1 MDKKQSL
8 AFLLSAM
15 MVATPFSAFAAEDG
29 TAPADAD
36 ASAKAATEQSVE
48 NNQAKGED
56 SVQEDAQLDE
66 NELPIVPIEPGEG
79 TGEEKKDETPA
90 SNAWEATDFTYGE
103 WVIDSN
109 AMLCPSN
116 DTEAYLKTTIWVV
129 TGLSDSGKAK
139 LENNKDLVIPAK
151 DPDGKKVQG
160 VGKDAFKKMGLTS
173 VQFPENVKTANDT
186 NWDSNVKERGDFFIG
201 NLAFQS
207 NDLKEVTLPEGV
219 FYVAPNGFSKNPNLK
234 EVTFPSTIKLIG
246 NSAFAACAIDTLN
259 FPETTDFPLAID
271 NIAFFTNKIKS
282 VWLPDKT
289 EKVTNMAFRNN
300 TGVENGIVHL
310 YIPKTKGSYVDNNA
324 YQKPFVGDA
333 IPTEA
338 WAEKPW
344 CTAHFTFDGTT
355 ITGLSESGKIKI
367 QNDTNLVLPD
377 QTEAGEDVT
386 AIGNGTYGVGTFGY
400 TTADGTVYAPDSVK
414 LPAKLESIGNF
425 AFSAVV
431 DTKTSEVKHG
441 VKAVEFPETLKTI
454 GNTAFQ
460 NAPLTEVSIPDS
472 VTSVG
477 SGAFT
482 NTEQA
487 TTHIEK
493 VKLSKGM
500 TTIPNSMFTNQKI
513 KNVEIPEGIKS
524 IGSRAFAGNYV
535 ETLKISGTVEEI
547 DDYAFWNNQMKE
559 LEIPGNVKIIGKYAF
574 QRTQEYI
581 KATINKVV
589 LHEGLESIGK
599 KAFYQTL
606 TSECKSIDL
615 PTTVNVLDAAAFE
628 GNAKVTLTSLVEDQV
643 NATGDYTKVA
653 AAGAGH
659 EIVLV
664 HKVTFDAGE
673 GKADAETARADKD
686 GKLAELPTAARDG
699 YIFKGWFTA
708 AEGGDAVTADTV
720 FDKDTTVFAHWKA
733 YSVVTFDA
741 GEGKSDAETARA
753 DKDGKLAEL
762 PTAARDGYTF
772 EGWFTAAEGGEA
784 VTADTVFDKDTT
796 VFAHWKAYSVV
807 TFDAGEGKSDAETA
821 RADKDGKLAE
831 LPNAARDGYIFEG
844 WFTAAEGG
852 DAVTADTVFDK
863 DTTVFAHWKKN
874 IVSATPSVKLSTST
888 YTYNGKVKTPG
899 VKVSVNGTVLTK
911 DNYSVSYG
919 KGRKNVGK
927 YTVKVTLKNDYA
939 GSKTVSFKINPPKS
953 AVKKLKKGKKSF
965 TVYVKK
971 QSKQTSGYQVQ
982 YSTSKKFKSPKAKNL
997 TSYKKTTLKVKKL
1010 KKHKKYYVR
1019 VRTYK
1024 KVGKTKYYSGWSSA
1038 KSVKTK

>member
-48 NNQAKGED
+48 NNQAKGKA

-66 NELPIVPIEPGEG
+66 NELPIVPGEG
-79 TGEEKKDETPA
+79 TGEEKKDEPPA

-103 WVIDSN
+103 WVIGGTDKI
-109 AMLCPSN
+109 CPSN
-116 DTEAYLKTTIWVV
+116 DTEAYLKTTVWVV

-160 VGKDAFKKMGLTS
+160 VGESAFKSMGIKS
-173 VQFPENVKTANDT
+173 VKFPENVKTANDT

-201 NLAFQS
+201 GLAFQS
-207 NDLKEVTLPEGV
+207 NNLEEVTLPEGV
-219 FYVAPNGFSKNPNLK
+219 FYLARQAFAKNANLK
-234 EVTFPSTIKLIG
+234 KVTFPSTIKMLASG
-246 NSAFAACAIDTLN
+246 AFGSCAIESLN
-259 FPETTDFPLAID
+259 FPETTDFPLVID
-271 NIAFFTNKIKS
+271 NGAFMVNKIKS

-289 EKVTNMAFRNN
+289 EKVSKQAFMKN
-300 TGVENGIVHL
+300 TGMENGTVHL
-310 YIPKTKGSYVDNNA
+310 YIPTTKGSYVDNNA
-324 YQKPFVGDA
+324 YQQPFVGDA
-333 IPTEA
+333 IPAEA

-344 CTAHFTFDGTT
+344 GTAHFAFDGTT

-377 QTEAGEDVT
+377 QNAAGEDVT
-386 AIGNGTYGVGTFGY
+386 AIGNGTNGVGTFGY
-400 TTADGTVYAPDSVK
+400 KEADGTVYAPDSVK

-441 VKAVEFPETLKTI
+441 VKEVEFPETLKTI

-460 NAPLTEVSIPDS
+460 NAPLTEVSLPDS

-482 NTEQA
+482 NTEKA

-500 TTIPNSMFTNQKI
+500 TAIPAGIFTNQKV
-513 KNVEIPEGIKS
+513 KNVEIPEGIKT
-524 IGSRAFAGNYV
+524 IGKRAFAGNRV
-535 ETLKISGTVEEI
+535 ETLKLSGTVEKI
-547 DDYAFWNNQMKE
+547 DEYAFWNNQIKE
-559 LEIPGNVKIIGKYAF
+559 LEIPGNVKTIGRYAF
-574 QRTQEYI
+574 QRTQDSI
-581 KATINKVV
+581 KASINKVV

-599 KAFYQTL
+599 QAFYQTL

-615 PTTVNVLDAAAFE
+615 PTTVKVLDAAAFE
-628 GNAKVTLTSLVEDQV
+628 GNAKVTLISLVEDQV
-643 NATGDYTKVA
+643 NAVGDYAKVVA
-653 AAGAGH
+653 KGTAH
-659 EIVLV
+659 EIVLI

-673 GKADAETARADKD
+673 GKADAETARTDKD
-686 GKLAELPTAARDG
+686 GKLAELP
-699 YIFKGWFTA
+699 
-708 AEGGDAVTADTV
+708 DAV
-720 FDKDTTVFAHWKA
+720 
-733 YSVVTFDA
+733 
-741 GEGKSDAETARA
+741 
-753 DKDGKLAEL
+753 
-762 PTAARDGYTF
+762 RDGYTF
-772 EGWFTAAEGGEA
+772 EGWFTAAEGGVA
-784 VTADTVFDKDTT
+784 VTADTVFDKD
-796 VFAHWKAYSVV
+796 
-807 TFDAGEGKSDAETA
+807 
-821 RADKDGKLAE
+821 
-831 LPNAARDGYIFEG
+831 I
-844 WFTAAEGG
+844 
-852 DAVTADTVFDK
+852 
-863 DTTVFAHWKKN
+863 TVFAHWKKN
-874 IVSATPSVKLSTST
+874 VVSATPSVKLSTST
-888 YTYNGKVKTPG
+888 YTYNEKVKTPG

-982 YSTSKKFKSPKAKNL
+982 YSTSKKFKSPKTKSL
-997 TSYKKTTLKVKKL
+997 TSYKKTSLKVKKL

-1024 KVGKTKYYSGWSSA
+1024 KVGKTKYYSSWSSA

>member
-1 MDKKQSL
+1 MNHERRITMDKKQSL

-48 NNQAKGED
+48 NNQAKGKA

-66 NELPIVPIEPGEG
+66 NELPIVPGEG

-103 WVIDSN
+103 WAIGENDKI
-109 AMLCPSN
+109 CPSN
-116 DTEAYLKTTIWVV
+116 DSKAYLKTTVWVV

-139 LENNKDLVIPAK
+139 LENNKDLVIPEK

-186 NWDSNVKERGDFFIG
+186 NWDSSVKKRGDFFIG
-201 NLAFQS
+201 NLAFQG

-219 FYVAPNGFSKNPNLK
+219 FYVAMNGFSRNPNLK
-234 EVTFPSTIKLIG
+234 EVTFPSTIKLIA
-246 NSAFAACAIDTLN
+246 NSAFAACAIEKLN
-259 FPETTDFPLAID
+259 FSENTDFPLAID
-271 NIAFFTNKIKS
+271 NIAFFKNKIKS

-289 EKVTNMAFRNN
+289 EKVTNMAFRDN

-333 IPTEA
+333 IPAEA

-344 CTAHFTFDGTT
+344 GTAHFIFDGTT

-377 QTEAGEDVT
+377 QNASGEDVT
-386 AIGNGTYGVGTFGY
+386 AIGNGTNGVGTFGY
-400 TTADGTVYAPDSVK
+400 KAADGTVYAPDSVK

-441 VKAVEFPETLKTI
+441 VKAVVFPETLKTI

-460 NAPLTEVSIPDS
+460 NAPLTEVSLPDS

-477 SGAFT
+477 GGAFT
-482 NTEQA
+482 NTEKA

-500 TTIPNSMFTNQKI
+500 TAIPMSMFTNQKI

-524 IGSRAFAGNYV
+524 IGKNAFAGNYV
-535 ETLKISGTVEEI
+535 ETLKISGAVESI
-547 DDYAFWNNQMKE
+547 GDSAFLNNQMKE
-559 LEIPGNVKIIGKYAF
+559 LEIPGNVKTIGRYAF
-574 QRTQEYI
+574 KRSQESI
-581 KATINKVV
+581 KASIDKVI

-599 KAFYQTL
+599 QAFGQTL

-615 PTTVNVLDAAAFE
+615 PTTVKVLDAAAFE

-643 NATGDYTKVA
+643 NAKGNYTKVVPQGKA
-653 AAGAGH
+653 H

-673 GKADAETARADKD
+673 GKTDAETAR
-686 GKLAELPTAARDG
+686 T
-699 YIFKGWFTA
+699 
-708 AEGGDAVTADTV
+708 
-720 FDKDTTVFAHWKA
+720 
-733 YSVVTFDA
+733 
-741 GEGKSDAETARA
+741 
-753 DKDGKLAEL
+753 
-762 PTAARDGYTF
+762 
-772 EGWFTAAEGGEA
+772 
-784 VTADTVFDKDTT
+784 
-796 VFAHWKAYSVV
+796 
-807 TFDAGEGKSDAETA
+807 
-821 RADKDGKLAE
+821 DKDGKLAE
-831 LPNAARDGYIFEG
+831 LPNAARDGYTFEG

-939 GSKTVSFKINPPKS
+939 GSKTVSFKINPPKA

-982 YSTSKKFKSPKAKNL
+982 YSTSKKFKSPKTKSL
-997 TSYKKTTLKVKKL
+997 TSYKKTSLKVKKL

-1024 KVGKTKYYSGWSSA
+1024 KVGKAKYYSSWSSA

>member
-48 NNQAKGED
+48 NNQAKGKA

-66 NELPIVPIEPGEG
+66 NELPIVPGEG
-79 TGEEKKDETPA
+79 TGEEKKDEPPA

-103 WVIDSN
+103 WVIGGTDKI
-109 AMLCPSN
+109 CPSN
-116 DTEAYLKTTIWVV
+116 DTEAYLKTTVWVV

-160 VGKDAFKKMGLTS
+160 VGKEAFKKMGLTS

-186 NWDSNVKERGDFFIG
+186 NWDSSVKERGDFFIG
-201 NLAFQS
+201 NLAFQG
-207 NDLKEVTLPEGV
+207 NNLKEVTLPEGV
-219 FYVAPNGFSKNPNLK
+219 FYVATNGFSRNPNLK

-246 NSAFAACAIDTLN
+246 NSAFAACAIEKLN
-259 FPETTDFPLAID
+259 FSENTDFPLAID
-271 NIAFFTNKIKS
+271 NIAFFNNKIKS

-289 EKVTNMAFRNN
+289 EKVTNMAFRSN

-310 YIPKTKGSYVDNNA
+310 YIPKTKGNYVDNNA

-333 IPTEA
+333 IPAEA

-344 CTAHFTFDGTT
+344 GTAHFTFDGTT

-377 QTEAGEDVT
+377 QNAAGEDVT
-386 AIGNGTYGVGTFGY
+386 AIGDGTNGVGTFGY
-400 TTADGTVYAPDSVK
+400 KAADGTVYAPDSVK

-441 VKAVEFPETLKTI
+441 VKAVVFPETLKTI

-460 NAPLTEVSIPDS
+460 NAPLTEVSLPDS

-482 NTEQA
+482 NTEKA

-500 TTIPNSMFTNQKI
+500 TAIPAGMFTNQKV
-513 KNVEIPEGIKS
+513 KNVEIPEGIKT
-524 IGSRAFAGNYV
+524 IGKRAFAGNRV
-535 ETLKISGTVEEI
+535 ETLKLSGTVEKI
-547 DDYAFWNNQMKE
+547 DEYAFWNNQIKE
-559 LEIPGNVKIIGKYAF
+559 LEIPGNVKTIGRYAF
-574 QRTQEYI
+574 QRTQDSI
-581 KATINKVV
+581 KASINKVV

-599 KAFYQTL
+599 QAFYQTL

-615 PTTVNVLDAAAFE
+615 PTTVKVLDAAAFE
-628 GNAKVTLTSLVEDQV
+628 GNAKVTLISLVEDQV
-643 NATGDYTKVA
+643 NAKGDYTKVVA
-653 AAGAGH
+653 KGTAH

-673 GKADAETARADKD
+673 GKADAETARTDKD
-686 GKLAELPTAARDG
+686 GKLAELPG
-699 YIFKGWFTA
+699 
-708 AEGGDAVTADTV
+708 
-720 FDKDTTVFAHWKA
+720 
-733 YSVVTFDA
+733 
-741 GEGKSDAETARA
+741 
-753 DKDGKLAEL
+753 
-762 PTAARDGYTF
+762 AARDGYT
-772 EGWFTAAEGGEA
+772 
-784 VTADTVFDKDTT
+784 
-796 VFAHWKAYSVV
+796 
-807 TFDAGEGKSDAETA
+807 
-821 RADKDGKLAE
+821 
-831 LPNAARDGYIFEG
+831 FEG

-874 IVSATPSVKLSTST
+874 VVSATPSVKLSTSA

-982 YSTSKKFKSPKAKNL
+982 YSTSKKFKSPKTKSL
-997 TSYKKTTLKVKKL
+997 TSYKKTSLKVKKL

-1024 KVGKTKYYSGWSSA
+1024 KVGKAKYYSSWSSA

>member
-36 ASAKAATEQSVE
+36 ASSAKAATEQSVE
-48 NNQAKGED
+48 NNQAKGKA

-66 NELPIVPIEPGEG
+66 NELPIVPGEG
-79 TGEEKKDETPA
+79 TGEEKKDEPPA

-103 WVIDSN
+103 WTIGNND
-109 AMLCPSN
+109 MLCPSN
-116 DTEAYLKTTIWVV
+116 DTEAYLKTTVWVV

-160 VGKDAFKKMGLTS
+160 VGESAFKSMGIKS
-173 VQFPENVKTANDT
+173 VKFPENVKTANDT

-201 NLAFQS
+201 GLAFQS
-207 NDLKEVTLPEGV
+207 NNLEEVTLPEGV
-219 FYVAPNGFSKNPNLK
+219 FYLARQAFAKNANLK
-234 EVTFPSTIKLIG
+234 KVTFPSTIKMLASG
-246 NSAFAACAIDTLN
+246 AFGSCAIESLN
-259 FPETTDFPLAID
+259 FPETTDFPLVID
-271 NIAFFTNKIKS
+271 NGAFMVNKIKS

-289 EKVTNMAFRNN
+289 EKVSKQAFVKN
-300 TGVENGIVHL
+300 TGMENGTVYL
-310 YIPKTKGSYVDNNA
+310 YIPKTKGSYVDSNA
-324 YQKPFVGDA
+324 TQKPFVGDA
-333 IPTEA
+333 IPAEA

-344 CTAHFTFDGTT
+344 GTAHFIFDGTT

-377 QTEAGEDVT
+377 QNAAGEDIT
-386 AIGNGTYGVGTFGY
+386 AIGKGTVGVGTFGY
-400 TTADGTVYAPDSVK
+400 KTADGTVYAPDSVK

-441 VKAVEFPETLKTI
+441 VKEVEFPETLKTI
-454 GNTAFQ
+454 GDTAFQ
-460 NAPLTEVSIPDS
+460 NAPLTEVSLPDS

-477 SGAFT
+477 NGAFT
-482 NTEQA
+482 NTEKA

-500 TTIPNSMFTNQKI
+500 TAIPASMFTNQKI
-513 KNVEIPEGIKS
+513 KNVEIPEGIKT
-524 IGSRAFAGNYV
+524 IGSRAFAGNRV
-535 ETLKISGTVEEI
+535 ETLKISDTVEKI

-559 LEIPGNVKIIGKYAF
+559 LEIPGNVKTIGKYAF
-574 QRTQEYI
+574 QRTQDSI
-581 KATINKVV
+581 KASIDKVV

-615 PTTVNVLDAAAFE
+615 PTTVKVLDAAAFE
-628 GNAKVTLTSLVEDQV
+628 GNAKVTLISLVEDQV
-643 NATGDYTKVA
+643 NAVGDYAKVVA
-653 AAGAGH
+653 KGTAH

-664 HKVTFDAGE
+664 HKVTFNAGE
-673 GKADAETARADKD
+673 GKADAETAR
-686 GKLAELPTAARDG
+686 T
-699 YIFKGWFTA
+699 
-708 AEGGDAVTADTV
+708 
-720 FDKDTTVFAHWKA
+720 
-733 YSVVTFDA
+733 
-741 GEGKSDAETARA
+741 
-753 DKDGKLAEL
+753 
-762 PTAARDGYTF
+762 
-772 EGWFTAAEGGEA
+772 
-784 VTADTVFDKDTT
+784 
-796 VFAHWKAYSVV
+796 
-807 TFDAGEGKSDAETA
+807 
-821 RADKDGKLAE
+821 DKDGKLAE
-831 LPNAARDGYIFEG
+831 LPNAARDGYTFEG

-874 IVSATPSVKLSTST
+874 VVSATPSVKLSTSA

-939 GSKTVSFKINPPKS
+939 GSKTVSFKINPKGTFI
-953 AVKKLKKGKKSF
+953 KHLKKGVRAFKP
-965 TVYVKK
+965 TWKK
-971 QSKQTSGYQVQ
+971 QTRQISGYQVQ
-982 YSTSKKFKSPKAKNL
+982 YSTKKNFKSAKIKAVSSKKKSTWVIKKKA
-997 TSYKKTTLKVKKL
+997 
-1010 KKHKKYYVR
+1010 HKRYYVR
-1019 VRTYK
+1019 IRTYK
-1024 KVGKTKYYSGWSSA
+1024 KVGKAKYYSSWSSA

>member
-29 TAPADAD
+29 GAPADAD

-48 NNQAKGED
+48 NNQEKGKA

-66 NELPIVPIEPGEG
+66 NELPIVSGEG

-90 SNAWEATDFTYGE
+90 SNAWEAADFTYGE
-103 WVIDSN
+103 WAIDKN
-109 AMLCPSN
+109 DMLCPSN
-116 DTEAYLKTTIWVV
+116 DNEAYLKTTVWVV

-151 DPDGKKVQG
+151 DSDGKKVQG
-160 VGKDAFKKMGLTS
+160 VGKEAFKKMGLTS

-186 NWDSNVKERGDFFIG
+186 NWDSSVKERGDFFIG
-201 NLAFQS
+201 NLAFQG
-207 NDLKEVTLPEGV
+207 NNLKEVTLPEGV
-219 FYVAPNGFSKNPNLK
+219 FYVATNGFSRNPNLK

-246 NSAFAACAIDTLN
+246 NSAFAACAIEKLN
-259 FPETTDFPLAID
+259 FSENTDFPLAID
-271 NIAFFTNKIKS
+271 NIAFFNNKIKS

-289 EKVTNMAFRNN
+289 EKVTNMAFRSN

-310 YIPKTKGSYVDNNA
+310 YIPKTKGNYVDNNA

-333 IPTEA
+333 IPAEA

-344 CTAHFTFDGTT
+344 GTAHLTFDGTT

-377 QTEAGEDVT
+377 QNAAGEDVT
-386 AIGNGTYGVGTFGY
+386 AIGDGTNGVGTFGY
-400 TTADGTVYAPDSVK
+400 KAADGTVYAPDSVK

-441 VKAVEFPETLKTI
+441 VKAVVFPETLKTI

-460 NAPLTEVSIPDS
+460 NAPLTEVSLPDS

-482 NTEQA
+482 NTEKA

-500 TTIPNSMFTNQKI
+500 TAIPAGMFTNQKV
-513 KNVEIPEGIKS
+513 KNVEIPEGIKT
-524 IGSRAFAGNYV
+524 IGKRAFAGNRV
-535 ETLKISGTVEEI
+535 ETLKLSGTVEKI
-547 DDYAFWNNQMKE
+547 DEYAFWNNQIKE
-559 LEIPGNVKIIGKYAF
+559 LEIPGNVKTIGRYAF
-574 QRTQEYI
+574 QRTQDSI
-581 KATINKVV
+581 KASINKVV

-599 KAFYQTL
+599 QAFYQTL

-615 PTTVNVLDAAAFE
+615 PTTVKVLDAAAFE
-628 GNAKVTLTSLVEDQV
+628 GNAKVTLISLVEDQV
-643 NATGDYTKVA
+643 NAVGDYAKVVA
-653 AAGAGH
+653 KGTAH
-659 EIVLV
+659 EIVLI

-673 GKADAETARADKD
+673 GKADAETARTDKD
-686 GKLAELPTAARDG
+686 GKLAELPG
-699 YIFKGWFTA
+699 
-708 AEGGDAVTADTV
+708 AV
-720 FDKDTTVFAHWKA
+720 
-733 YSVVTFDA
+733 
-741 GEGKSDAETARA
+741 
-753 DKDGKLAEL
+753 
-762 PTAARDGYTF
+762 RDGYT
-772 EGWFTAAEGGEA
+772 
-784 VTADTVFDKDTT
+784 
-796 VFAHWKAYSVV
+796 
-807 TFDAGEGKSDAETA
+807 
-821 RADKDGKLAE
+821 
-831 LPNAARDGYIFEG
+831 FEG

-874 IVSATPSVKLSTST
+874 VVSATPSVKLSTSA

-899 VKVSVNGTVLTK
+899 IKVSVNGTVLTK

-982 YSTSKKFKSPKAKNL
+982 YSTSKKFKSPKTKSL
-997 TSYKKTTLKVKKL
+997 TSYKKTSLKVKKL

-1024 KVGKTKYYSGWSSA
+1024 KVGKAKYYSSWSSA

>member
-48 NNQAKGED
+48 NNQAKGKA

-66 NELPIVPIEPGEG
+66 NELPIVPGEG
-79 TGEEKKDETPA
+79 TGEEKKDEPPA

-103 WVIDSN
+103 WAIDKN
-109 AMLCPSN
+109 DMLCPSN
-116 DTEAYLKTTIWVV
+116 DSEAYLKTAVWVV

-151 DPDGKKVQG
+151 DSDGKKVQG
-160 VGKDAFKKMGLTS
+160 VGKEAFKKMGLTS
-173 VQFPENVKTANDT
+173 VQFPENVKTDNDT
-186 NWDSNVKERGDFFIG
+186 NWDSSVKERGDFFIG
-201 NLAFQS
+201 NLAFQG
-207 NDLKEVTLPEGV
+207 NNLKEVTLPEGV
-219 FYVAPNGFSKNPNLK
+219 FYVATNGFSRNPNLK

-246 NSAFAACAIDTLN
+246 NSAFAVCAIEKLN
-259 FPETTDFPLAID
+259 FSENTDFPLAID
-271 NIAFFTNKIKS
+271 NIAFFNNKIKS

-289 EKVTNMAFRNN
+289 EKVTNMAFRSN

-310 YIPKTKGSYVDNNA
+310 YIPKTKGNYVDNNA

-333 IPTEA
+333 IPAEA

-344 CTAHFTFDGTT
+344 GTAHFIFDGTT

-377 QTEAGEDVT
+377 QNAAGEDVT
-386 AIGNGTYGVGTFGY
+386 AIGNGTNGVGTFGY
-400 TTADGTVYAPDSVK
+400 KAADGTVYAPDSVK

-441 VKAVEFPETLKTI
+441 VKAVVFPETLKTI

-460 NAPLTEVSIPDS
+460 NAPLTEVSLPDS

-482 NTEQA
+482 NTEKA

-500 TTIPNSMFTNQKI
+500 TAIPAGMFTNQKV
-513 KNVEIPEGIKS
+513 KNVEIPEGIKT
-524 IGSRAFAGNYV
+524 IGKRAFAGNRV
-535 ETLKISGTVEEI
+535 ETLKLSGTVEKI
-547 DDYAFWNNQMKE
+547 DEYAFWNNQIKE
-559 LEIPGNVKIIGKYAF
+559 LEIPGNVKTIGRYAF
-574 QRTQEYI
+574 QRTQDSI
-581 KATINKVV
+581 KASINKVV

-599 KAFYQTL
+599 QAFYQTL

-615 PTTVNVLDAAAFE
+615 PTTVKVLDAAAFE
-628 GNAKVTLTSLVEDQV
+628 GNAKVTLISLVEDQV
-643 NATGDYTKVA
+643 NAVGDYAKVVA
-653 AAGAGH
+653 KGTAH
-659 EIVLV
+659 EIVLI

-673 GKADAETARADKD
+673 GKADAETARTDKD
-686 GKLAELPTAARDG
+686 GKLAELPG
-699 YIFKGWFTA
+699 
-708 AEGGDAVTADTV
+708 
-720 FDKDTTVFAHWKA
+720 
-733 YSVVTFDA
+733 
-741 GEGKSDAETARA
+741 
-753 DKDGKLAEL
+753 
-762 PTAARDGYTF
+762 AARDGYT
-772 EGWFTAAEGGEA
+772 
-784 VTADTVFDKDTT
+784 
-796 VFAHWKAYSVV
+796 
-807 TFDAGEGKSDAETA
+807 
-821 RADKDGKLAE
+821 
-831 LPNAARDGYIFEG
+831 FEG

-874 IVSATPSVKLSTST
+874 VVSATPSVKLSTSA

-982 YSTSKKFKSPKAKNL
+982 YSTSKKFKSPKTKSL
-997 TSYKKTTLKVKKL
+997 TSYKKTSLKVKKL

-1019 VRTYK
+1019 IRTYK
-1024 KVGKTKYYSGWSSA
+1024 KVGKAKYYSSWSSA

>member
-48 NNQAKGED
+48 NNQAKGKA

-66 NELPIVPIEPGEG
+66 NELPIVPGEG

-90 SNAWEATDFTYGE
+90 SNAWEAADFTYGE
-103 WVIDSN
+103 WAIGENDKI
-109 AMLCPSN
+109 CPSN
-116 DTEAYLKTTIWVV
+116 DSKAYLKTTVWVV

-139 LENNKDLVIPAK
+139 LENNKDLVIPEK

-186 NWDSNVKERGDFFIG
+186 NWDSSVKERGDFFIG
-201 NLAFQS
+201 NLAFQG

-219 FYVAPNGFSKNPNLK
+219 FYVAMNGFSRNPNLK
-234 EVTFPSTIKLIG
+234 EVTFPSTIKLIA
-246 NSAFAACAIDTLN
+246 NSAFAACAIEKLN
-259 FPETTDFPLAID
+259 FSENTDFPLAID
-271 NIAFFTNKIKS
+271 NIAFFKNKIKS

-289 EKVTNMAFRNN
+289 EKVTNMAFRDN

-333 IPTEA
+333 IPAEA

-344 CTAHFTFDGTT
+344 GTAHFIFDGTT

-377 QTEAGEDVT
+377 QNAAGEDVT
-386 AIGNGTYGVGTFGY
+386 AIGNGTNGVGTFGY
-400 TTADGTVYAPDSVK
+400 KAADGTVYAPDSVK

-441 VKAVEFPETLKTI
+441 VKAVVFPETLKTI

-460 NAPLTEVSIPDS
+460 NAPLTEVSLPDS

-477 SGAFT
+477 NGAFT
-482 NTEQA
+482 NTEKA

-500 TTIPNSMFTNQKI
+500 TAIPAGMFTNQKV
-513 KNVEIPEGIKS
+513 KNVEIPEGIKT
-524 IGSRAFAGNYV
+524 IGIRAFAGNRV
-535 ETLKISGTVEEI
+535 ETLKISGTVEKI

-559 LEIPGNVKIIGKYAF
+559 LEIPGNVKTIGRYAF

-599 KAFYQTL
+599 RAFYQTL

-615 PTTVNVLDAAAFE
+615 PTTVKVLDAAAFE
-628 GNAKVTLTSLVEDQV
+628 GNAKVTLISLVEDQV
-643 NATGDYTKVA
+643 NAKGDYTKVVPQGKA
-653 AAGAGH
+653 H

-673 GKADAETARADKD
+673 GKADAETARTDKD
-686 GKLAELPTAARDG
+686 GKLAELPG
-699 YIFKGWFTA
+699 
-708 AEGGDAVTADTV
+708 
-720 FDKDTTVFAHWKA
+720 
-733 YSVVTFDA
+733 
-741 GEGKSDAETARA
+741 
-753 DKDGKLAEL
+753 
-762 PTAARDGYTF
+762 AARDGYT
-772 EGWFTAAEGGEA
+772 
-784 VTADTVFDKDTT
+784 
-796 VFAHWKAYSVV
+796 
-807 TFDAGEGKSDAETA
+807 
-821 RADKDGKLAE
+821 
-831 LPNAARDGYIFEG
+831 FEG

-874 IVSATPSVKLSTST
+874 IVSATPSVKLSTSA

-982 YSTSKKFKSPKAKNL
+982 YSTSKKFKSPKTKSL
-997 TSYKKTTLKVKKL
+997 TSCKKTSLKVKKL

-1024 KVGKTKYYSGWSSA
+1024 KVGKAKYYSSWSSA

>member
-1 MDKKQSL
+1 
-8 AFLLSAM
+8 
-15 MVATPFSAFAAEDG
+15 MV
-29 TAPADAD
+29 
-36 ASAKAATEQSVE
+36 
-48 NNQAKGED
+48 
-56 SVQEDAQLDE
+56 
-66 NELPIVPIEPGEG
+66 
-79 TGEEKKDETPA
+79 
-90 SNAWEATDFTYGE
+90 
-103 WVIDSN
+103 
-109 AMLCPSN
+109 CPSN
-116 DTEAYLKTTIWVV
+116 DTEAYLKTTVWVV

-151 DPDGKKVQG
+151 DSDGKKVQG
-160 VGKDAFKKMGLTS
+160 VGKEAFKKMGLTS

-186 NWDSNVKERGDFFIG
+186 NWDSSVKERGDFFIG
-201 NLAFQS
+201 NLAFQG

-219 FYVAPNGFSKNPNLK
+219 FYVATNGFSRNPNLK

-246 NSAFAACAIDTLN
+246 NSAFAACAIEKLN
-259 FPETTDFPLAID
+259 FSENTDFPLAID
-271 NIAFFTNKIKS
+271 NVAFFSNKIKS

-310 YIPKTKGSYVDNNA
+310 YIPKTKGNYVDNNT

-333 IPTEA
+333 IPAEA

-344 CTAHFTFDGTT
+344 GTAHFTFDGTT

-377 QTEAGEDVT
+377 QNAAGEDVT
-386 AIGNGTYGVGTFGY
+386 AIGNGTNGVGTFGY
-400 TTADGTVYAPDSVK
+400 KAADDTVYAPDSVK

-431 DTKTSEVKHG
+431 DTKTYEVKHG
-441 VKAVEFPETLKTI
+441 VKAVVFPEMLKTI

-460 NAPLTEVSIPDS
+460 NAPLTEVSLPDN

-500 TTIPNSMFTNQKI
+500 TAIPASMFTNQKV
-513 KNVEIPEGIKS
+513 KNVEIPEGIKT
-524 IGSRAFAGNYV
+524 IGARAFAGNRV
-535 ETLKISGTVEEI
+535 ETLKISGTVEKI

-559 LEIPGNVKIIGKYAF
+559 LEIPGNVKTIGRYAF

-581 KATINKVV
+581 KPTINKVI

-615 PTTVNVLDAAAFE
+615 PTTVKVLDAAAFE

-643 NATGDYTKVA
+643 NAVGDYAKVVAKGA
-653 AAGAGH
+653 AH

-664 HKVTFDAGE
+664 HKVTFNAGE
-673 GKADAETARADKD
+673 GKADAETARTDKD
-686 GKLAELPTAARDG
+686 GKLAELPG
-699 YIFKGWFTA
+699 
-708 AEGGDAVTADTV
+708 
-720 FDKDTTVFAHWKA
+720 
-733 YSVVTFDA
+733 
-741 GEGKSDAETARA
+741 
-753 DKDGKLAEL
+753 
-762 PTAARDGYTF
+762 AARDGYTF
-772 EGWFTAAEGGEA
+772 EGWFTAAEGGD
-784 VTADTVFDKDTT
+784 V
-796 VFAHWKAYSVV
+796 
-807 TFDAGEGKSDAETA
+807 
-821 RADKDGKLAE
+821 
-831 LPNAARDGYIFEG
+831 
-844 WFTAAEGG
+844 
-852 DAVTADTVFDK
+852 VTADTVFDK

-874 IVSATPSVKLSTST
+874 VVSATPSVKLSTSK
-888 YTYNGKVKTPG
+888 YTYNGKVKKPS
-899 VKVSVNGTVLTK
+899 VKVYVKGKALNK

-939 GSKTVSFKINPPKS
+939 GSKTVSFKINPKGTS
-953 AVKKLKKGKKSF
+953 IKHLKKGVRAFKP
-965 TVYVKK
+965 TWKK
-971 QSKQTSGYQVQ
+971 QTRQISGYQVQ
-982 YSTSKKFKSPKAKNL
+982 YSTKKNFKSAKIKAVSSKKKSTWVIKKKA
-997 TSYKKTTLKVKKL
+997 
-1010 KKHKKYYVR
+1010 HKRYYVR
-1019 VRTYK
+1019 IRTYK
-1024 KVGKTKYYSGWSSA
+1024 KVGKAKYYSSWSSA

>member
-48 NNQAKGED
+48 NNQAKGKA

-66 NELPIVPIEPGEG
+66 NELPIVPGEG

-90 SNAWEATDFTYGE
+90 SNAWEAADFTYGE
-103 WVIDSN
+103 WAIDKN
-109 AMLCPSN
+109 DMLCPSN
-116 DTEAYLKTTIWVV
+116 DSEAYLKTTVWVV

-151 DPDGKKVQG
+151 DSDGKKIQG
-160 VGKDAFKKMGLTS
+160 VGESAFKSMGIKS
-173 VQFPENVKTANDT
+173 VKFPENVKTANDT

-201 NLAFQS
+201 GLAFQS
-207 NDLKEVTLPEGV
+207 NNLEEVTLPEGV
-219 FYVAPNGFSKNPNLK
+219 FYLARQAFAKNANLK
-234 EVTFPSTIKLIG
+234 KVTFPSTIKMIAQ
-246 NSAFAACAIDTLN
+246 NAFGQCAIESLN

-271 NIAFFTNKIKS
+271 NAAFMLNKIKS

-289 EKVTNMAFRNN
+289 EKVTNMAFKGN

-310 YIPKTKGSYVDNNA
+310 YIPKTKGNYVDNNA

-333 IPTEA
+333 IPAEA

-344 CTAHFTFDGTT
+344 GTAHFAFDGTT
-355 ITGLSESGKIKI
+355 ITSLSESGKIKI

-377 QTEAGEDVT
+377 QNAAGEDVT
-386 AIGNGTYGVGTFGY
+386 AIGNGTNGVGTFGY
-400 TTADGTVYAPDSVK
+400 KAADGTVYAPDAVK

-441 VKAVEFPETLKTI
+441 VKEVEFPETLKTI
-454 GNTAFQ
+454 GDTAFQ
-460 NAPLTEVSIPDS
+460 NAPLTEVSLPDS

-477 SGAFT
+477 NGAFT
-482 NTEQA
+482 NTEKA

-500 TTIPNSMFTNQKI
+500 TAIPASMFTNQKI
-513 KNVEIPEGIKS
+513 KNVEIPEGIKT
-524 IGSRAFAGNYV
+524 IGSRAFAGNRV
-535 ETLKISGTVEEI
+535 ETLKISDTVEKI

-559 LEIPGNVKIIGKYAF
+559 LEIPGNVKTIGKYAF
-574 QRTQEYI
+574 QRTQDSI
-581 KATINKVV
+581 KASIDKVV

-615 PTTVNVLDAAAFE
+615 PTTVKVLDAAAFE
-628 GNAKVTLTSLVEDQV
+628 GNAKVTLISLVEDQV
-643 NATGDYTKVA
+643 NAVGDYAKVVA
-653 AAGAGH
+653 KGTAH

-664 HKVTFDAGE
+664 HKVTFNAGE
-673 GKADAETARADKD
+673 GKADAETARTDKD
-686 GKLAELPTAARDG
+686 GKLAELPG
-699 YIFKGWFTA
+699 
-708 AEGGDAVTADTV
+708 
-720 FDKDTTVFAHWKA
+720 
-733 YSVVTFDA
+733 
-741 GEGKSDAETARA
+741 
-753 DKDGKLAEL
+753 
-762 PTAARDGYTF
+762 AARDGYT
-772 EGWFTAAEGGEA
+772 
-784 VTADTVFDKDTT
+784 
-796 VFAHWKAYSVV
+796 
-807 TFDAGEGKSDAETA
+807 
-821 RADKDGKLAE
+821 
-831 LPNAARDGYIFEG
+831 FEG

-874 IVSATPSVKLSTST
+874 VVSATPSVKLSTSA

-939 GSKTVSFKINPPKS
+939 GSKTVSFKINPKGTS
-953 AVKKLKKGKKSF
+953 IKHLKKGVRAFKP
-965 TVYVKK
+965 TWKK
-971 QSKQTSGYQVQ
+971 QTRQISGYQVQ
-982 YSTSKKFKSPKAKNL
+982 YSTKKNFKSAKIKAVSSKKKSTWVIKKKA
-997 TSYKKTTLKVKKL
+997 
-1010 KKHKKYYVR
+1010 HKRYYVR
-1019 VRTYK
+1019 IRTYK
-1024 KVGKTKYYSGWSSA
+1024 KVGKAKYYSSWSSA

>member
-29 TAPADAD
+29 TAPADDD

-48 NNQAKGED
+48 NNQAKGKA

-66 NELPIVPIEPGEG
+66 NELPIVPGEG
-79 TGEEKKDETPA
+79 TGEEKKDETPT
-90 SNAWEATDFTYGE
+90 SNAWEAADFTYGE
-103 WVIDSN
+103 WAIGGSDKI
-109 AMLCPSN
+109 CPSN
-116 DTEAYLKTTIWVV
+116 DDTAYLKTTVWVV

-151 DPDGKKVQG
+151 DPDGKKIQG
-160 VGKDAFKKMGLTS
+160 VGESAFKSMGIKS
-173 VQFPENVKTANDT
+173 VKFPENVKTANDT

-201 NLAFQS
+201 GLAFQS
-207 NDLKEVTLPEGV
+207 NNLEEVTLPEGV
-219 FYVAPNGFSKNPNLK
+219 FYLARQAFAKNANLK
-234 EVTFPSTIKLIG
+234 KVTFPSTIKMIAQ
-246 NSAFAACAIDTLN
+246 NAFGQCAIESLN

-271 NIAFFTNKIKS
+271 NAAFMLNKIKS

-289 EKVTNMAFRNN
+289 EKVTNMAFRSNA
-300 TGVENGIVHL
+300 GVENGIVHL
-310 YIPKTKGSYVDNNA
+310 YIPKTKGNYVDNNA
-324 YQKPFVGDA
+324 FQKPFVGDA
-333 IPTEA
+333 IPAEA

-344 CTAHFTFDGTT
+344 GTAHFTFDGTT
-355 ITGLSESGKIKI
+355 IIGLSESGKIKI

-377 QTEAGEDVT
+377 QNAAGEDVT
-386 AIGNGTYGVGTFGY
+386 AIGNGTNGVGTFGY
-400 TTADGTVYAPDSVK
+400 KAADGTVYAPDSVK

-441 VKAVEFPETLKTI
+441 VKAVVFPETLKTI

-460 NAPLTEVSIPDS
+460 NAPLTEVSLPDS

-500 TTIPNSMFTNQKI
+500 TAIPAGMFTNQKV
-513 KNVEIPEGIKS
+513 KNVEIPEGIKT
-524 IGSRAFAGNYV
+524 IGIRAFAGNRV
-535 ETLKISGTVEEI
+535 ETLKISGTVEKI

-559 LEIPGNVKIIGKYAF
+559 LEIPGNVKTIGRYAF

-599 KAFYQTL
+599 RAFYQTL

-615 PTTVNVLDAAAFE
+615 PTTVKVLDAAAFE
-628 GNAKVTLTSLVEDQV
+628 GNAKVTLISLVEDQA
-643 NATGDYTKVA
+643 NAKGDYTKVVA
-653 AAGAGH
+653 KGTAH

-673 GKADAETARADKD
+673 GKADAETARTDKD
-686 GKLAELPTAARDG
+686 GKLAELPG
-699 YIFKGWFTA
+699 
-708 AEGGDAVTADTV
+708 
-720 FDKDTTVFAHWKA
+720 
-733 YSVVTFDA
+733 
-741 GEGKSDAETARA
+741 
-753 DKDGKLAEL
+753 
-762 PTAARDGYTF
+762 AARDGYT
-772 EGWFTAAEGGEA
+772 
-784 VTADTVFDKDTT
+784 
-796 VFAHWKAYSVV
+796 
-807 TFDAGEGKSDAETA
+807 
-821 RADKDGKLAE
+821 
-831 LPNAARDGYIFEG
+831 FEG

-874 IVSATPSVKLSTST
+874 VVSATPSVKLSTST

-982 YSTSKKFKSPKAKNL
+982 YSTSKKFKSPKAKSL
-997 TSYKKTTLKVKKL
+997 TSYKKTKLKVKKL

-1024 KVGKTKYYSGWSSA
+1024 KVGKAKYYSSWSSA

>member
-48 NNQAKGED
+48 NNQAKGKA

-66 NELPIVPIEPGEG
+66 NELPIVPGEG

-90 SNAWEATDFTYGE
+90 SNAWEAADFTYGE
-103 WVIDSN
+103 WTIDKN
-109 AMLCPSN
+109 DMLCPSN
-116 DTEAYLKTTIWVV
+116 DNEAYLKTTVWVV

-151 DPDGKKVQG
+151 DSDGKKVQG
-160 VGKDAFKKMGLTS
+160 VGKEAFKKMGLTS

-186 NWDSNVKERGDFFIG
+186 NWDSSVKERGDFFIG
-201 NLAFQS
+201 NLAFQG
-207 NDLKEVTLPEGV
+207 NNLKEVTLPEGV
-219 FYVAPNGFSKNPNLK
+219 FYVATNGFSRNPNLK

-246 NSAFAACAIDTLN
+246 NSAFAACAIEKLN
-259 FPETTDFPLAID
+259 FSENTDFPLAID
-271 NIAFFTNKIKS
+271 NIAFFNNKIKS

-289 EKVTNMAFRNN
+289 EKVTNMAFRSN

-310 YIPKTKGSYVDNNA
+310 YIPKTKGNYVDNNA

-333 IPTEA
+333 IPAEA

-344 CTAHFTFDGTT
+344 GTAHFTFDGTT

-377 QTEAGEDVT
+377 QNAAGEDVT
-386 AIGNGTYGVGTFGY
+386 AIGNGTNGVGTFGY
-400 TTADGTVYAPDSVK
+400 KAADGTVYAPDFVK

-441 VKAVEFPETLKTI
+441 VKAVVFPDTLKTI

-460 NAPLTEVSIPDS
+460 NAPLTEVSLPDS

-500 TTIPNSMFTNQKI
+500 TAIPVSMFTNQKV
-513 KNVEIPEGIKS
+513 KNVEIPEGIKT
-524 IGSRAFAGNYV
+524 IGKRAFAGNRV
-535 ETLKISGTVEEI
+535 ETLKLSGTVEKI
-547 DDYAFWNNQMKE
+547 DEYAFWNNQIKE
-559 LEIPGNVKIIGKYAF
+559 LEIPGNVKTIGRYAF
-574 QRTQEYI
+574 QRTQDSI
-581 KATINKVV
+581 KASINKVV

-599 KAFYQTL
+599 QAFYQTL

-615 PTTVNVLDAAAFE
+615 PTTVKVLDAAAFE
-628 GNAKVTLTSLVEDQV
+628 GNAKVTLISLVEDQV
-643 NATGDYTKVA
+643 NAVGDYAKVVA
-653 AAGAGH
+653 KGTAH
-659 EIVLV
+659 EIVLI

-673 GKADAETARADKD
+673 GKADAETARTDKD
-686 GKLAELPTAARDG
+686 GKLAELP
-699 YIFKGWFTA
+699 
-708 AEGGDAVTADTV
+708 DAV
-720 FDKDTTVFAHWKA
+720 
-733 YSVVTFDA
+733 
-741 GEGKSDAETARA
+741 
-753 DKDGKLAEL
+753 
-762 PTAARDGYTF
+762 RDGYTF
-772 EGWFTAAEGGEA
+772 EGWFTAAEGG
-784 VTADTVFDKDTT
+784 V
-796 VFAHWKAYSVV
+796 
-807 TFDAGEGKSDAETA
+807 
-821 RADKDGKLAE
+821 
-831 LPNAARDGYIFEG
+831 
-844 WFTAAEGG
+844 
-852 DAVTADTVFDK
+852 AVTADTVFDK

-874 IVSATPSVKLSTST
+874 VVSATPSVKLSTSA

-982 YSTSKKFKSPKAKNL
+982 YSTSKKFKSPKTKSL
-997 TSYKKTTLKVKKL
+997 TSYKKTSLKVKKL

-1024 KVGKTKYYSGWSSA
+1024 KVGKAKYYSSWSSA

>member
-1 MDKKQSL
+1 MNKKQSL

-48 NNQAKGED
+48 NNQAKGKA

-66 NELPIVPIEPGEG
+66 NELPIVPGEG

-90 SNAWEATDFTYGE
+90 SNAWEAADFTYGE
-103 WVIDSN
+103 WKIDSN
-109 AMLCPSN
+109 DMICPSN
-116 DTEAYLKTTIWVV
+116 DTTAYLKTTVWVV

-151 DPDGKKVQG
+151 DPDGKKIQG
-160 VGKDAFKKMGLTS
+160 VGASAFKKMGITS
-173 VQFPENVKTANDT
+173 VQFPENVKTADDT
-186 NWDSNVKERGDFFIG
+186 NWDKNVKERGDFFIG
-201 NLAFQS
+201 SLAFQG
-207 NDLKEVTLPEGV
+207 NNLKEVILPEGV
-219 FYVAPNGFSKNPNLK
+219 FYVAKEGFSKNPNLK

-246 NSAFAACAIDTLN
+246 NGAFGICAIEKLN
-259 FPETTDFPLAID
+259 FSETTDFPLAID
-271 NIAFFTNKIKS
+271 NIAFFNNKIKS

-289 EKVTNMAFRNN
+289 EKVTKMAFRSN

-310 YIPKTKGSYVDNNA
+310 YIPKTKGNYVDNNA

-333 IPTEA
+333 IPAEA

-344 CTAHFTFDGTT
+344 GTAHFTFDGTT

-377 QTEAGEDVT
+377 QNAAGEDVT
-386 AIGNGTYGVGTFGY
+386 AIGNGTVGVGTFGY
-400 TTADGTVYAPDSVK
+400 KAEDGTVYAPDSVK
-414 LPAKLESIGNF
+414 FPAKLESIGNF
-425 AFSAVV
+425 AFSAPL
-431 DTKTSEVKHG
+431 DLSTGDAKHG
-441 VKAVEFPETLKTI
+441 LKAVEFPETLKTI
-454 GNTAFQ
+454 GSAAFQ
-460 NAPLTEVSIPDS
+460 NAPLTEVTIPDS

-477 SGAFT
+477 KGAFAT
-482 NTEQA
+482 NDKANVQM
-487 TTHIEK
+487 EK
-493 VKLSKGM
+493 AKLSKNM
-500 TTIPNSMFTNQKI
+500 TEIPESMFSSQRI
-513 KNVEIPEGIKS
+513 KNVEIPEGVKT
-524 IGSRAFAGNYV
+524 IGRSAFAGNRV
-535 ETLKISGTVEEI
+535 ETLKISGTVEKI
-547 DDYAFWNNQMKE
+547 DRSAFWNNQLKE
-559 LEIPGNVKIIGKYAF
+559 LEIPGNVKTIGDTAF

-581 KATINKVV
+581 SASINKVI

-599 KAFYQTL
+599 RAFYQTL

-615 PTTVNVLDAAAFE
+615 PTTVKILDAAAFE
-628 GNAKVTLTSLVEDQV
+628 GNAKVTLISLVEDQV
-643 NATGDYTKVA
+643 NAKGDYTKVVPQGKA
-653 AAGAGH
+653 H

-673 GKADAETARADKD
+673 GKADAETARTDKD
-686 GKLAELPTAARDG
+686 GKLAELPS
-699 YIFKGWFTA
+699 
-708 AEGGDAVTADTV
+708 AV
-720 FDKDTTVFAHWKA
+720 
-733 YSVVTFDA
+733 
-741 GEGKSDAETARA
+741 
-753 DKDGKLAEL
+753 
-762 PTAARDGYTF
+762 RDGYTF
-772 EGWFTAAEGGEA
+772 EGWFTAAEGGDA
-784 VTADTVFDKDTT
+784 VTAETVFDKDTT
-796 VFAHWKAYSVV
+796 VY
-807 TFDAGEGKSDAETA
+807 
-821 RADKDGKLAE
+821 
-831 LPNAARDGYIFEG
+831 
-844 WFTAAEGG
+844 
-852 DAVTADTVFDK
+852 
-863 DTTVFAHWKKN
+863 AHWKKN
-874 IVSATPSVKLSTST
+874 VVSATPSVKLSTST

-899 VKVSVNGTVLTK
+899 VKVSVNGTVMTK

-997 TSYKKTTLKVKKL
+997 TSYKKTKLKVKKL

-1024 KVGKTKYYSGWSSA
+1024 KVGKAKYYSSWSSA

>member
-1 MDKKQSL
+1 M
-8 AFLLSAM
+8 
-15 MVATPFSAFAAEDG
+15 
-29 TAPADAD
+29 
-36 ASAKAATEQSVE
+36 
-48 NNQAKGED
+48 
-56 SVQEDAQLDE
+56 
-66 NELPIVPIEPGEG
+66 
-79 TGEEKKDETPA
+79 
-90 SNAWEATDFTYGE
+90 
-103 WVIDSN
+103 
-109 AMLCPSN
+109 
-116 DTEAYLKTTIWVV
+116 
-129 TGLSDSGKAK
+129 
-139 LENNKDLVIPAK
+139 
-151 DPDGKKVQG
+151 
-160 VGKDAFKKMGLTS
+160 
-173 VQFPENVKTANDT
+173 
-186 NWDSNVKERGDFFIG
+186 
-201 NLAFQS
+201 
-207 NDLKEVTLPEGV
+207 

-246 NSAFAACAIDTLN
+246 NSAFAACAIEKLN
-259 FPETTDFPLAID
+259 FSENTDFPLAID
-271 NIAFFTNKIKS
+271 NIAFFNNKIKS

-289 EKVTNMAFRNN
+289 EKVTNMAFRSN

-310 YIPKTKGSYVDNNA
+310 YIPKTKGNYVDNNA

-333 IPTEA
+333 IPAEA

-344 CTAHFTFDGTT
+344 GTAHFTFDGTT

-377 QTEAGEDVT
+377 QNAAGEDVT
-386 AIGNGTYGVGTFGY
+386 AIGDGTNGVGTFGY
-400 TTADGTVYAPDSVK
+400 KAADGTVYAPDSVK

-441 VKAVEFPETLKTI
+441 VKAVVFPETLKTI

-460 NAPLTEVSIPDS
+460 NAPLTEVSLPDS

-482 NTEQA
+482 NTEKA

-500 TTIPNSMFTNQKI
+500 TAIPAGMFTNQKV
-513 KNVEIPEGIKS
+513 KNVEIPEGIKT
-524 IGSRAFAGNYV
+524 IGVRAFAGNRV
-535 ETLKISGTVEEI
+535 ETLKISGTIEKI

-559 LEIPGNVKIIGKYAF
+559 LEIPGNVKTIGRYAF

-615 PTTVNVLDAAAFE
+615 PTTVKVLDAAAFE
-628 GNAKVTLTSLVEDQV
+628 GNAKVTLISLVEDQV
-643 NATGDYTKVA
+643 NAKGDYTKVVA
-653 AAGAGH
+653 KGTAH

-673 GKADAETARADKD
+673 GKADAETARTDKD
-686 GKLAELPTAARDG
+686 GKLAELPD
-699 YIFKGWFTA
+699 
-708 AEGGDAVTADTV
+708 
-720 FDKDTTVFAHWKA
+720 
-733 YSVVTFDA
+733 
-741 GEGKSDAETARA
+741 
-753 DKDGKLAEL
+753 
-762 PTAARDGYTF
+762 AARDGYTF
-772 EGWFTAAEGGEA
+772 EGWFTAAEGG
-784 VTADTVFDKDTT
+784 
-796 VFAHWKAYSVV
+796 
-807 TFDAGEGKSDAETA
+807 
-821 RADKDGKLAE
+821 
-831 LPNAARDGYIFEG
+831 
-844 WFTAAEGG
+844 
-852 DAVTADTVFDK
+852 DAVMADTVFDK

-874 IVSATPSVKLSTST
+874 VVSATPSVKLSTSV

-982 YSTSKKFKSPKAKNL
+982 YSTSKKFKSPKTKSL
-997 TSYKKTTLKVKKL
+997 TSCKKTSLKVKKL

-1024 KVGKTKYYSGWSSA
+1024 KVGKAKYYSSWSSA

>member
-1 MDKKQSL
+1 MNHERRITMDKKQSL

-36 ASAKAATEQSVE
+36 ASAKVATEQSVE
-48 NNQAKGED
+48 NNQAKGKA

-66 NELPIVPIEPGEG
+66 NELPIVPGEG

-103 WVIDSN
+103 WAIGENDKI
-109 AMLCPSN
+109 CPSN
-116 DTEAYLKTTIWVV
+116 DSKAYLKTTVWVV

-139 LENNKDLVIPAK
+139 LENNKDLVIPEK

-186 NWDSNVKERGDFFIG
+186 NWDSSVKERGDFFIG
-201 NLAFQS
+201 NLAFQG

-219 FYVAPNGFSKNPNLK
+219 FYVAMNGFSRNPNLK
-234 EVTFPSTIKLIG
+234 EVTFPSTIKLIA
-246 NSAFAACAIDTLN
+246 NSAFAACAIEKLN
-259 FPETTDFPLAID
+259 FSENTDFPLAID
-271 NIAFFTNKIKS
+271 NIAFFKNKIKS

-289 EKVTNMAFRNN
+289 EKVTNMAFRDN

-333 IPTEA
+333 IPAEA

-344 CTAHFTFDGTT
+344 GTAHFIFDGTT

-377 QTEAGEDVT
+377 QNASGEDVT
-386 AIGNGTYGVGTFGY
+386 AIGNGTNGVGTFGY
-400 TTADGTVYAPDSVK
+400 KAADGTVYAPDSVK

-441 VKAVEFPETLKTI
+441 VKAVVFPETLKTI

-460 NAPLTEVSIPDS
+460 NAPLTEVSLPDS

-477 SGAFT
+477 GGAFT
-482 NTEQA
+482 NTEKA

-500 TTIPNSMFTNQKI
+500 TAIPMSMFTNQKI

-524 IGSRAFAGNYV
+524 IGKNAFAGNYV
-535 ETLKISGTVEEI
+535 ETLKISGAVESI
-547 DDYAFWNNQMKE
+547 GDSAFLNNQMKE
-559 LEIPGNVKIIGKYAF
+559 LEIPGNVKTIGRYAF
-574 QRTQEYI
+574 KRSQESI
-581 KATINKVV
+581 KASIDKVI

-599 KAFYQTL
+599 QAFGQTL

-615 PTTVNVLDAAAFE
+615 PTTVKVLDAAAFE

-643 NATGDYTKVA
+643 NAKGNYTKVVPQGKA
-653 AAGAGH
+653 H

-673 GKADAETARADKD
+673 GKTDAETAR
-686 GKLAELPTAARDG
+686 T
-699 YIFKGWFTA
+699 
-708 AEGGDAVTADTV
+708 
-720 FDKDTTVFAHWKA
+720 
-733 YSVVTFDA
+733 
-741 GEGKSDAETARA
+741 
-753 DKDGKLAEL
+753 
-762 PTAARDGYTF
+762 
-772 EGWFTAAEGGEA
+772 
-784 VTADTVFDKDTT
+784 
-796 VFAHWKAYSVV
+796 
-807 TFDAGEGKSDAETA
+807 
-821 RADKDGKLAE
+821 DKDGKLAE
-831 LPNAARDGYIFEG
+831 LPNAARDGYTFEG

-874 IVSATPSVKLSTST
+874 VVSATPSVKLSTST

-982 YSTSKKFKSPKAKNL
+982 YSTSKKFKSPKTKSL
-997 TSYKKTTLKVKKL
+997 TSYKKTSLKVKKL

-1024 KVGKTKYYSGWSSA
+1024 KVGKAKYYSSWSSA

>member
-29 TAPADAD
+29 GAPADAD
-36 ASAKAATEQSVE
+36 ASAKTATEQSVE
-48 NNQAKGED
+48 NNQAKGKA

-66 NELPIVPIEPGEG
+66 NELPIVPGEG

-90 SNAWEATDFTYGE
+90 SNAWEAADFTYGE
-103 WVIDSN
+103 WAIDKN
-109 AMLCPSN
+109 DMVCPSN
-116 DTEAYLKTTIWVV
+116 DTEAYLKTTVWVV

-151 DPDGKKVQG
+151 DSDGKKVQG
-160 VGKDAFKKMGLTS
+160 VGKEAFKKMGLTS

-186 NWDSNVKERGDFFIG
+186 NWDSSVKERGDFFIG
-201 NLAFQS
+201 NLAFQG

-219 FYVAPNGFSKNPNLK
+219 FYVATNGFSRNPNLK

-246 NSAFAACAIDTLN
+246 NSAFAACAIEKLN
-259 FPETTDFPLAID
+259 FSENTDFPLAID
-271 NIAFFTNKIKS
+271 NVAFFSNKIKS

-310 YIPKTKGSYVDNNA
+310 YIPKTKGNYVDNNT

-333 IPTEA
+333 IPAEA

-344 CTAHFTFDGTT
+344 GTAHFTFDGTT

-377 QTEAGEDVT
+377 QNAAGEDVT
-386 AIGNGTYGVGTFGY
+386 AIGNGTNGVGTFGY
-400 TTADGTVYAPDSVK
+400 KAADDTVYAPDSVK

-441 VKAVEFPETLKTI
+441 VKEVEFPETLKTI

-460 NAPLTEVSIPDS
+460 NAPLTEVSLPDS

-482 NTEQA
+482 NTEKA

-500 TTIPNSMFTNQKI
+500 TAIPASMFTNQKV
-513 KNVEIPEGIKS
+513 KNVEIPEGIKT
-524 IGSRAFAGNYV
+524 IGSRAFAGNRV
-535 ETLKISGTVEEI
+535 ETLKISGTVEKI

-559 LEIPGNVKIIGKYAF
+559 LEIPGNVKTIGRYAF

-599 KAFYQTL
+599 RAFYQTL

-615 PTTVNVLDAAAFE
+615 PTTVKVLDAAAFE
-628 GNAKVTLTSLVEDQV
+628 GNAKVTLISLVEDQV
-643 NATGDYTKVA
+643 NAVGDYAKVVA
-653 AAGAGH
+653 KGTAH

-664 HKVTFDAGE
+664 HKVTFNAGE
-673 GKADAETARADKD
+673 GKADAETARTDKD
-686 GKLAELPTAARDG
+686 GKLAELPG
-699 YIFKGWFTA
+699 
-708 AEGGDAVTADTV
+708 
-720 FDKDTTVFAHWKA
+720 
-733 YSVVTFDA
+733 
-741 GEGKSDAETARA
+741 
-753 DKDGKLAEL
+753 
-762 PTAARDGYTF
+762 AARDGYT
-772 EGWFTAAEGGEA
+772 
-784 VTADTVFDKDTT
+784 
-796 VFAHWKAYSVV
+796 
-807 TFDAGEGKSDAETA
+807 
-821 RADKDGKLAE
+821 
-831 LPNAARDGYIFEG
+831 FEG

-874 IVSATPSVKLSTST
+874 VVSTTPSVKLSTSK
-888 YTYNGKVKTPG
+888 YTYNGKVKKPS
-899 VKVSVNGTVLTK
+899 VKVYVKGKALSK

-939 GSKTVSFKINPPKS
+939 GSKTVSFKINPKGTS
-953 AVKKLKKGKKSF
+953 IKHLKKGVRAFKP
-965 TVYVKK
+965 TWKK
-971 QSKQTSGYQVQ
+971 QTRQISGYQVQ
-982 YSTSKKFKSPKAKNL
+982 YSTKKNFKSAKIKAVSSKKKSTWVIKKKA
-997 TSYKKTTLKVKKL
+997 
-1010 KKHKKYYVR
+1010 HKRYYVR
-1019 VRTYK
+1019 IRTYK
-1024 KVGKTKYYSGWSSA
+1024 KVGKAKYYSSWSSA

>member
-1 MDKKQSL
+1 
-8 AFLLSAM
+8 
-15 MVATPFSAFAAEDG
+15 
-29 TAPADAD
+29 
-36 ASAKAATEQSVE
+36 
-48 NNQAKGED
+48 
-56 SVQEDAQLDE
+56 
-66 NELPIVPIEPGEG
+66 
-79 TGEEKKDETPA
+79 
-90 SNAWEATDFTYGE
+90 
-103 WVIDSN
+103 
-109 AMLCPSN
+109 
-116 DTEAYLKTTIWVV
+116 
-129 TGLSDSGKAK
+129 
-139 LENNKDLVIPAK
+139 
-151 DPDGKKVQG
+151 
-160 VGKDAFKKMGLTS
+160 MGLTS

-186 NWDSNVKERGDFFIG
+186 NWDSSVKERGDFFIG
-201 NLAFQS
+201 NLAFQG
-207 NDLKEVTLPEGV
+207 NNLKEVTLPEGV
-219 FYVAPNGFSKNPNLK
+219 FYVATNGFSRNPNLK

-246 NSAFAACAIDTLN
+246 NSAFAACAIEKLN
-259 FPETTDFPLAID
+259 FSENTDFPLAID
-271 NIAFFTNKIKS
+271 NIAFFNNKIKS

-289 EKVTNMAFRNN
+289 EKVTNMAFRSN

-310 YIPKTKGSYVDNNA
+310 YIPKTKGNYVDNNA

-333 IPTEA
+333 IPAEA

-344 CTAHFTFDGTT
+344 GTAHFTFDGTT

-377 QTEAGEDVT
+377 QNAAGEDVT
-386 AIGNGTYGVGTFGY
+386 AIGNGTNGVGTFGY
-400 TTADGTVYAPDSVK
+400 KAADGTVYAPDFVK

-441 VKAVEFPETLKTI
+441 VKAVVFPETLKTI

-460 NAPLTEVSIPDS
+460 NAPLTEVSLPDS

-500 TTIPNSMFTNQKI
+500 TAIPVSMFTNQKV
-513 KNVEIPEGIKS
+513 KNVEIPEGIKT
-524 IGSRAFAGNYV
+524 IGKRAFAGNRV
-535 ETLKISGTVEEI
+535 ETLKLSGTVEKI
-547 DDYAFWNNQMKE
+547 DEYAFWNNQIKE
-559 LEIPGNVKIIGKYAF
+559 LEIPGNVKTIGRYAF
-574 QRTQEYI
+574 QRTQDSI
-581 KATINKVV
+581 KASINKVV

-599 KAFYQTL
+599 QAFYQTL

-615 PTTVNVLDAAAFE
+615 PTTVKVLDAAAFE
-628 GNAKVTLTSLVEDQV
+628 GNAKVTLISLVEDQV
-643 NATGDYTKVA
+643 NAVGDYAKVVA
-653 AAGAGH
+653 KGTAH
-659 EIVLV
+659 EIVLI

-673 GKADAETARADKD
+673 GKADAETARTDKD
-686 GKLAELPTAARDG
+686 GKLAELP
-699 YIFKGWFTA
+699 
-708 AEGGDAVTADTV
+708 DAV
-720 FDKDTTVFAHWKA
+720 
-733 YSVVTFDA
+733 
-741 GEGKSDAETARA
+741 
-753 DKDGKLAEL
+753 
-762 PTAARDGYTF
+762 RDGYTF
-772 EGWFTAAEGGEA
+772 EGWFTAAEGG
-784 VTADTVFDKDTT
+784 V
-796 VFAHWKAYSVV
+796 
-807 TFDAGEGKSDAETA
+807 
-821 RADKDGKLAE
+821 
-831 LPNAARDGYIFEG
+831 
-844 WFTAAEGG
+844 
-852 DAVTADTVFDK
+852 AVTADTVFDK

-874 IVSATPSVKLSTST
+874 VVSATPSLKLSTSA

-982 YSTSKKFKSPKAKNL
+982 YSTSKKFKSPKTKSL
-997 TSYKKTTLKVKKL
+997 TSYKKTSLKVKKL

-1024 KVGKTKYYSGWSSA
+1024 KVGKTKYYSSWSSA

>member
-48 NNQAKGED
+48 NNQAKGKA

-66 NELPIVPIEPGEG
+66 NELPIVPGEG

-90 SNAWEATDFTYGE
+90 SNAWEAADFTYGE
-103 WVIDSN
+103 WAIDKN
-109 AMLCPSN
+109 DMLCPSN
-116 DTEAYLKTTIWVV
+116 DNEAYLKTTVWVV

-151 DPDGKKVQG
+151 DSDGKKVQG
-160 VGKDAFKKMGLTS
+160 VGKEAFKKMGLTS

-186 NWDSNVKERGDFFIG
+186 NWDSSVKERGDFFIG
-201 NLAFQS
+201 NLAFQG
-207 NDLKEVTLPEGV
+207 NNLKEVTLPEGV
-219 FYVAPNGFSKNPNLK
+219 FYVATNGFSRNPNLK

-246 NSAFAACAIDTLN
+246 NSAFAACVIEKLN
-259 FPETTDFPLAID
+259 FSENTDFPLAID
-271 NIAFFTNKIKS
+271 NIAFFNNKIKS

-289 EKVTNMAFRNN
+289 EKVTNMAFRSN

-310 YIPKTKGSYVDNNA
+310 YIPKTKGNYVDNNA

-333 IPTEA
+333 IPAEA

-344 CTAHFTFDGTT
+344 GTAHFTFDGTT

-377 QTEAGEDVT
+377 QNAAGEDVT
-386 AIGNGTYGVGTFGY
+386 AIGNGTNGVGTFGY
-400 TTADGTVYAPDSVK
+400 KAADGTVYAPDSVK

-441 VKAVEFPETLKTI
+441 VKAVVFPETLKTI

-460 NAPLTEVSIPDS
+460 NAPLTEVSLPDS

-500 TTIPNSMFTNQKI
+500 TAIPVSMFTNQKV
-513 KNVEIPEGIKS
+513 KNVEIPEGIKT
-524 IGSRAFAGNYV
+524 IGKRAFAGNRV
-535 ETLKISGTVEEI
+535 ETLKLSGTVEKI
-547 DDYAFWNNQMKE
+547 DEYAFWNNQIKE
-559 LEIPGNVKIIGKYAF
+559 LEIPGNVKTIGRYAF
-574 QRTQEYI
+574 QRTQDSI
-581 KATINKVV
+581 KASINKVV

-599 KAFYQTL
+599 QAFYQTL

-615 PTTVNVLDAAAFE
+615 PTTVKVLDAAAFE
-628 GNAKVTLTSLVEDQV
+628 GNAKVTLISLVEDQV
-643 NATGDYTKVA
+643 NAVGDYAKVVA
-653 AAGAGH
+653 KGTAH
-659 EIVLV
+659 EIVLI

-673 GKADAETARADKD
+673 GKADAETARTDKD
-686 GKLAELPTAARDG
+686 GKLAELP
-699 YIFKGWFTA
+699 
-708 AEGGDAVTADTV
+708 DAV
-720 FDKDTTVFAHWKA
+720 
-733 YSVVTFDA
+733 
-741 GEGKSDAETARA
+741 
-753 DKDGKLAEL
+753 
-762 PTAARDGYTF
+762 RDGYTF
-772 EGWFTAAEGGEA
+772 EGWFTAAEGG
-784 VTADTVFDKDTT
+784 V
-796 VFAHWKAYSVV
+796 
-807 TFDAGEGKSDAETA
+807 
-821 RADKDGKLAE
+821 
-831 LPNAARDGYIFEG
+831 
-844 WFTAAEGG
+844 
-852 DAVTADTVFDK
+852 AVTADTVFDK

-874 IVSATPSVKLSTST
+874 VVSATPSVKLSTSA

-982 YSTSKKFKSPKAKNL
+982 YSTSKKFKSPKAKSL
-997 TSYKKTTLKVKKL
+997 TSYKKTKLKVKKL

-1024 KVGKTKYYSGWSSA
+1024 KVGKAKYYSSWSSA

>member
-1 MDKKQSL
+1 MNHERRITMDKKQSL

-29 TAPADAD
+29 TAPADDD

-48 NNQAKGED
+48 NNQAKGKA

-66 NELPIVPIEPGEG
+66 NELPIVPGEG

-103 WVIDSN
+103 WAIDKN
-109 AMLCPSN
+109 DMLCPSN
-116 DTEAYLKTTIWVV
+116 DNEAYLKTTVWVV

-151 DPDGKKVQG
+151 DSDGKKVQG
-160 VGKDAFKKMGLTS
+160 VGKEAFKKMGLTS

-186 NWDSNVKERGDFFIG
+186 NWDSSVKERGDFFIG
-201 NLAFQS
+201 NLAFQG
-207 NDLKEVTLPEGV
+207 NNLKEVTLPEGV
-219 FYVAPNGFSKNPNLK
+219 FYVATNGFSRNPNLK

-246 NSAFAACAIDTLN
+246 NSAFAACAIEKLN
-259 FPETTDFPLAID
+259 FSENTDFPLAID
-271 NIAFFTNKIKS
+271 NIAFFNNKIKS

-289 EKVTNMAFRNN
+289 EKVSKQAFMKN
-300 TGVENGIVHL
+300 TGMENGTVHL
-310 YIPKTKGSYVDNNA
+310 YIPTTKGSYVDNNA
-324 YQKPFVGDA
+324 YQQPFVGDA
-333 IPTEA
+333 IPAEA

-344 CTAHFTFDGTT
+344 GTAHFAFDGTT

-377 QTEAGEDVT
+377 QNAAGEDVT
-386 AIGNGTYGVGTFGY
+386 AIGNGTNGVGTFGY
-400 TTADGTVYAPDSVK
+400 KAADGTVYAPDSVK

-441 VKAVEFPETLKTI
+441 VKEVEFPETLKTI

-460 NAPLTEVSIPDS
+460 NAPLTEVSLPDS

-482 NTEQA
+482 NTEKA

-500 TTIPNSMFTNQKI
+500 TAIPAGMFTNQKV
-513 KNVEIPEGIKS
+513 KNVEIPEGIKT
-524 IGSRAFAGNYV
+524 IGKRAFAGNRV
-535 ETLKISGTVEEI
+535 ETLKLSGTVEKI
-547 DDYAFWNNQMKE
+547 DEYAFWNNQIKE
-559 LEIPGNVKIIGKYAF
+559 LEIPGNVKTIGRYAF
-574 QRTQEYI
+574 QRTQDSI
-581 KATINKVV
+581 KASINKVV

-599 KAFYQTL
+599 QAFYQTL

-615 PTTVNVLDAAAFE
+615 PTTVKVLDAAAFE
-628 GNAKVTLTSLVEDQV
+628 GNAKVTLISLVEDQV
-643 NATGDYTKVA
+643 NAVGDYAKVVA
-653 AAGAGH
+653 KGTAH
-659 EIVLV
+659 EIVLI

-673 GKADAETARADKD
+673 GKADAETARTDKD
-686 GKLAELPTAARDG
+686 GKLAELPG
-699 YIFKGWFTA
+699 
-708 AEGGDAVTADTV
+708 
-720 FDKDTTVFAHWKA
+720 
-733 YSVVTFDA
+733 
-741 GEGKSDAETARA
+741 
-753 DKDGKLAEL
+753 
-762 PTAARDGYTF
+762 AARDGYTF
-772 EGWFTAAEGGEA
+772 EGWFTAAEGGD
-784 VTADTVFDKDTT
+784 V
-796 VFAHWKAYSVV
+796 
-807 TFDAGEGKSDAETA
+807 
-821 RADKDGKLAE
+821 
-831 LPNAARDGYIFEG
+831 
-844 WFTAAEGG
+844 
-852 DAVTADTVFDK
+852 VTADTVFDK

-874 IVSATPSVKLSTST
+874 VVSATPSVKLSTSA

-982 YSTSKKFKSPKAKNL
+982 YSTSKKFKSPKTKSL
-997 TSYKKTTLKVKKL
+997 TSYKKTSLKVKKL

-1024 KVGKTKYYSGWSSA
+1024 KVGRAKYYSSWSSA

>member
-48 NNQAKGED
+48 NNQAKGKA

-66 NELPIVPIEPGEG
+66 NELPIVPGEG

-90 SNAWEATDFTYGE
+90 SNAWEAADFTYGE
-103 WVIDSN
+103 WAIDKN
-109 AMLCPSN
+109 DMLCPSN
-116 DTEAYLKTTIWVV
+116 DNEAYLKTTVWVV

-151 DPDGKKVQG
+151 DSDGKKVQG
-160 VGKDAFKKMGLTS
+160 VGKEAFKKMGLTS

-186 NWDSNVKERGDFFIG
+186 NWDSSVKERGDFFIG
-201 NLAFQS
+201 NLAFQG
-207 NDLKEVTLPEGV
+207 NNLKEVTLPEGV
-219 FYVAPNGFSKNPNLK
+219 FYVATNGFSRNPNLK

-246 NSAFAACAIDTLN
+246 NSAFAACAIENLN
-259 FPETTDFPLAID
+259 FSENTDFPLAID
-271 NIAFFTNKIKS
+271 NIAFFNNKIKS

-289 EKVTNMAFRNN
+289 EKVTNMAFRSN

-310 YIPKTKGSYVDNNA
+310 YIPKTKGNYVDNNA
-324 YQKPFVGDA
+324 YQQPFVGDA
-333 IPTEA
+333 IPAEA

-344 CTAHFTFDGTT
+344 GTAHFAFDGTT

-377 QTEAGEDVT
+377 QNAAGEDIT
-386 AIGNGTYGVGTFGY
+386 AIGNGTVGVGTFGY
-400 TTADGTVYAPDSVK
+400 KTADGTVYAPDSVK
-414 LPAKLESIGNF
+414 FPAKLESIGNF

-441 VKAVEFPETLKTI
+441 VKEVEFPETLKTI

-460 NAPLTEVSIPDS
+460 NAPLTEVSLPDS

-500 TTIPNSMFTNQKI
+500 TAIPASMFTNQKV
-513 KNVEIPEGIKS
+513 KSVEIPEGIKT
-524 IGSRAFAGNYV
+524 IGARAFAGNYV
-535 ETLKISGTVEEI
+535 ETLKLSGTVEKI

-559 LEIPGNVKIIGKYAF
+559 LEIPGNVKTIGRYAF
-574 QRTQEYI
+574 QRTQDYI
-581 KATINKVV
+581 KASINKVV
-589 LHEGLESIGK
+589 LHEGMESIGK
-599 KAFYQTL
+599 RAFYQTL

-615 PTTVNVLDAAAFE
+615 PTTVKVLDAAAFE
-628 GNAKVTLTSLVEDQV
+628 GNAKVTLISLVEDQV
-643 NATGDYTKVA
+643 NAKGDYTKVVSQGKA
-653 AAGAGH
+653 H

-673 GKADAETARADKD
+673 GKADAETARTDKD
-686 GKLAELPTAARDG
+686 GKLAELPG
-699 YIFKGWFTA
+699 
-708 AEGGDAVTADTV
+708 AV
-720 FDKDTTVFAHWKA
+720 
-733 YSVVTFDA
+733 
-741 GEGKSDAETARA
+741 
-753 DKDGKLAEL
+753 
-762 PTAARDGYTF
+762 RDGYT
-772 EGWFTAAEGGEA
+772 
-784 VTADTVFDKDTT
+784 
-796 VFAHWKAYSVV
+796 
-807 TFDAGEGKSDAETA
+807 
-821 RADKDGKLAE
+821 
-831 LPNAARDGYIFEG
+831 FEG

-874 IVSATPSVKLSTST
+874 VVSATPSVKLSTSA

-899 VKVSVNGTVLTK
+899 VKISVNGTVLTK

-982 YSTSKKFKSPKAKNL
+982 YSTSKKFKSPKTKSL
-997 TSYKKTTLKVKKL
+997 TSYKKTKLKVKKL

-1024 KVGKTKYYSGWSSA
+1024 KVGKAKYYSSWSSA

>member
-29 TAPADAD
+29 AAPADAD
-36 ASAKAATEQSVE
+36 ASAKAATEQSLE
-48 NNQAKGED
+48 NDRAKGD
-56 SVQEDAQLDE
+56 ASVQEDAQLDE
-66 NELPIVPIEPGEG
+66 NELPIVPGEG

-103 WVIDSN
+103 WTIDHN
-109 AMLCPSN
+109 DMLCPSN
-116 DTEAYLKTTIWVV
+116 DTNAYLKTTVWVV
-129 TGLSDSGKAK
+129 TGLSDSGKVK
-139 LENNKDLVIPAK
+139 LENNKDLVIPEK

-160 VGKDAFKKMGLTS
+160 VGANAFKSMGITS
-173 VQFPENVKTANDT
+173 VKFPENVKAANDT

-201 NLAFQS
+201 SLAFYA
-207 NDLKEVTLPEGV
+207 NNLEEVNLPEGV
-219 FYVAPNGFSKNPNLK
+219 FYVARQAFSKNANLK
-234 EVTFPSTIKLIG
+234 KVTFSSTIKLIG
-246 NSAFAACAIDTLN
+246 NSAFAACAIEKLN
-259 FPETTDFPLAID
+259 FSETTDFPLAID
-271 NIAFFTNKIKS
+271 NMAFFKNKIKS

-289 EKVTNMAFRNN
+289 EKVTNMAFRSN

-310 YIPKTKGSYVDNNA
+310 YIPKTKGNYVDNNA

-333 IPTEA
+333 IPAEA

-344 CTAHFTFDGTT
+344 GTAHFIFDGTT

-367 QNDTNLVLPD
+367 QNDTNLVLSD
-377 QTEAGEDVT
+377 QTVAGEDVT
-386 AIGNGTYGVGTFGY
+386 AIGNGKYGVGTFGY
-400 TTADGTVYAPDSVK
+400 TAGDGTVYAPDSVK
-414 LPAKLESIGNF
+414 FPAKLESIGNF

-441 VKAVEFPETLKTI
+441 VKEVEFPETLKTI

-460 NAPLTEVSIPDS
+460 NAPLTEVSLPDS

-500 TTIPNSMFTNQKI
+500 TAIPASMFTNQKV
-513 KNVEIPEGIKS
+513 KSVETPEGIKT
-524 IGSRAFAGNYV
+524 IGARAFAGNYV
-535 ETLKISGTVEEI
+535 ETLKLSGTVEKI

-559 LEIPGNVKIIGKYAF
+559 LEIPGNVKTIGRYAF
-574 QRTQEYI
+574 QRTQDYI
-581 KATINKVV
+581 KASINKVI

-606 TSECKSIDL
+606 TAECKTIDL
-615 PTTVNVLDAAAFE
+615 PTTVRVLDATAFE
-628 GNAKVTLTSLVEDQV
+628 GNAPVTLISVVEDQA
-643 NATGDYTKVA
+643 NAAGDYVKVA
-653 AAGAGH
+653 VKGEGH

-673 GKADAETARADKD
+673 GKADAETARTDKD
-686 GKLAELPTAARDG
+686 GKLAELPG
-699 YIFKGWFTA
+699 
-708 AEGGDAVTADTV
+708 AV
-720 FDKDTTVFAHWKA
+720 
-733 YSVVTFDA
+733 
-741 GEGKSDAETARA
+741 
-753 DKDGKLAEL
+753 
-762 PTAARDGYTF
+762 RDGYT
-772 EGWFTAAEGGEA
+772 
-784 VTADTVFDKDTT
+784 
-796 VFAHWKAYSVV
+796 
-807 TFDAGEGKSDAETA
+807 
-821 RADKDGKLAE
+821 
-831 LPNAARDGYIFEG
+831 FEG

-874 IVSATPSVKLSTST
+874 VVSATPSVKLSTSA

-911 DNYSVSYG
+911 DNYSVLYG

-971 QSKQTSGYQVQ
+971 QSKQTSGYQAQ
-982 YSTSKKFKSPKAKNL
+982 YSTSKKFKSPKTKSL
-997 TSYKKTTLKVKKL
+997 TSYKKTKLKVKKL

-1024 KVGKTKYYSGWSSA
+1024 KVGKAKYYSSWSSA

>member
-15 MVATPFSAFAAEDG
+15 MVATAFSAFAAEDG

-48 NNQAKGED
+48 NNQAKGKA

-66 NELPIVPIEPGEG
+66 NELPIVPGEG

-90 SNAWEATDFTYGE
+90 SNAWEAADFTYGE
-103 WVIDSN
+103 WAIDKN
-109 AMLCPSN
+109 DMLRPSN
-116 DTEAYLKTTIWVV
+116 DNEAYLKTTVWVV

-151 DPDGKKVQG
+151 DSDGKKVQG
-160 VGKDAFKKMGLTS
+160 VGKEAFKKMGLTS

-186 NWDSNVKERGDFFIG
+186 NWDSSVKERGDFFIG
-201 NLAFQS
+201 NLAFQG
-207 NDLKEVTLPEGV
+207 NNLKEVILPEGV
-219 FYVAPNGFSKNPNLK
+219 FYVATNGFSRNPNLK

-246 NSAFAACAIDTLN
+246 NSAFAACAIEKLN
-259 FPETTDFPLAID
+259 FSENTDFPLAID
-271 NIAFFTNKIKS
+271 NIAFFNNKIKS

-289 EKVTNMAFRNN
+289 EKVTNMAFRSN

-310 YIPKTKGSYVDNNA
+310 YIPKTKGNYVDNNA

-333 IPTEA
+333 IPAEA

-344 CTAHFTFDGTT
+344 GTAHFIFDGTT

-377 QTEAGEDVT
+377 QNAAGEDVT
-386 AIGNGTYGVGTFGY
+386 AIGNGTNGVGTFGY
-400 TTADGTVYAPDSVK
+400 KAADGTVYAPDSVK

-441 VKAVEFPETLKTI
+441 VKAVVFPETLKTI

-460 NAPLTEVSIPDS
+460 NAPLTEVSLPDS

-482 NTEQA
+482 NTEKA

-500 TTIPNSMFTNQKI
+500 TAIPAGMFTNQKV
-513 KNVEIPEGIKS
+513 KNVEIPEGIKT
-524 IGSRAFAGNYV
+524 IGKRAFAGNRV
-535 ETLKISGTVEEI
+535 ETLKLSGTVEKI
-547 DDYAFWNNQMKE
+547 DEYAFWNNQIKE
-559 LEIPGNVKIIGKYAF
+559 LEIPGNVKTIGRYAF
-574 QRTQEYI
+574 QRTQDSI
-581 KATINKVV
+581 KASINKVV

-599 KAFYQTL
+599 QAFYQTL

-615 PTTVNVLDAAAFE
+615 PTTVKVLDAAAFE
-628 GNAKVTLTSLVEDQV
+628 GNAKVTLISLVEDQV
-643 NATGDYTKVA
+643 NAVGDYAKVVA
-653 AAGAGH
+653 KGTAH

-664 HKVTFDAGE
+664 HKVTFDAGK
-673 GKADAETARADKD
+673 GKADAETARTDKD
-686 GKLAELPTAARDG
+686 GKLAELPG
-699 YIFKGWFTA
+699 
-708 AEGGDAVTADTV
+708 
-720 FDKDTTVFAHWKA
+720 
-733 YSVVTFDA
+733 
-741 GEGKSDAETARA
+741 
-753 DKDGKLAEL
+753 
-762 PTAARDGYTF
+762 AARDGYT
-772 EGWFTAAEGGEA
+772 
-784 VTADTVFDKDTT
+784 
-796 VFAHWKAYSVV
+796 
-807 TFDAGEGKSDAETA
+807 
-821 RADKDGKLAE
+821 
-831 LPNAARDGYIFEG
+831 FEG

-874 IVSATPSVKLSTST
+874 VVSATPSVKLSTSA

-982 YSTSKKFKSPKAKNL
+982 YSTSKKFKSPKAKSL
-997 TSYKKTTLKVKKL
+997 TSYKKTKLKVKKL

-1024 KVGKTKYYSGWSSA
+1024 KVGKAKYYSSWSSA

>member
-48 NNQAKGED
+48 NNQAKGKA

-66 NELPIVPIEPGEG
+66 NELPIVPGEG

-103 WVIDSN
+103 WTIDSN

-116 DTEAYLKTTIWVV
+116 DTEAYLKTTVWVV

-139 LENNKDLVIPAK
+139 LENNKNLVIPEK
-151 DPDGKKVQG
+151 DPTGKKVQG

-186 NWDSNVKERGDFFIG
+186 NWDSSVKERGDFFIG
-201 NLAFQS
+201 NLAFQG
-207 NDLKEVTLPEGV
+207 NNLKEVTLPEGV

-246 NSAFAACAIDTLN
+246 NSAFAACAIEKLN
-259 FPETTDFPLAID
+259 FSENTDFPLAID
-271 NIAFFTNKIKS
+271 NIAFFNNKIKS

-289 EKVTNMAFRNN
+289 EKVTNMAFRSN

-310 YIPKTKGSYVDNNA
+310 YIPKTKGNYVDNNA
-324 YQKPFVGDA
+324 YQQPFVGDA
-333 IPTEA
+333 IPAEA

-344 CTAHFTFDGTT
+344 GTAHFIFDGTT

-377 QTEAGEDVT
+377 QNAAGEDVT
-386 AIGNGTYGVGTFGY
+386 AIGNGTNGVGTFGY
-400 TTADGTVYAPDSVK
+400 KAADGTVYAPDSVK

-441 VKAVEFPETLKTI
+441 VKAVVFPETLKTI

-460 NAPLTEVSIPDS
+460 NAPLTEVSLPDS

-482 NTEQA
+482 NTEKA

-500 TTIPNSMFTNQKI
+500 TAIPAGMFTNQKV
-513 KNVEIPEGIKS
+513 KNVEIPEGIKT
-524 IGSRAFAGNYV
+524 IGIRAFAGNRV
-535 ETLKISGTVEEI
+535 ETLKISGTVEKI

-559 LEIPGNVKIIGKYAF
+559 LEIPGNVKTIGRYAF

-599 KAFYQTL
+599 RAFYQTL

-615 PTTVNVLDAAAFE
+615 PTTVKVLDAAAFE
-628 GNAKVTLTSLVEDQV
+628 GNAKITLISLVEDQV
-643 NATGDYTKVA
+643 NAKGDYTKVVPQGKA
-653 AAGAGH
+653 H

-673 GKADAETARADKD
+673 GKADAETARTDKD
-686 GKLAELPTAARDG
+686 GKLAELPG
-699 YIFKGWFTA
+699 
-708 AEGGDAVTADTV
+708 
-720 FDKDTTVFAHWKA
+720 
-733 YSVVTFDA
+733 
-741 GEGKSDAETARA
+741 
-753 DKDGKLAEL
+753 
-762 PTAARDGYTF
+762 AARDGYT
-772 EGWFTAAEGGEA
+772 
-784 VTADTVFDKDTT
+784 
-796 VFAHWKAYSVV
+796 
-807 TFDAGEGKSDAETA
+807 
-821 RADKDGKLAE
+821 
-831 LPNAARDGYIFEG
+831 FEG

-874 IVSATPSVKLSTST
+874 VVSVTPSVKLSTSV

-911 DNYSVSYG
+911 DNYSVTYG

-982 YSTSKKFKSPKAKNL
+982 YSTSKKFKSPKAKSL
-997 TSYKKTTLKVKKL
+997 TSYKKTKLKVKKL

-1024 KVGKTKYYSGWSSA
+1024 KVGKAKYYSSWSSA

>member
-48 NNQAKGED
+48 NNQAKGKA

-66 NELPIVPIEPGEG
+66 NELPIVPGEG

-103 WVIDSN
+103 WTIDSN

-116 DTEAYLKTTIWVV
+116 DTEAYLKTTVWVV

-139 LENNKDLVIPAK
+139 LENNKNLVIPEK
-151 DPDGKKVQG
+151 DPTGKKVQG

-186 NWDSNVKERGDFFIG
+186 NWDSSVKERGDFFIG
-201 NLAFQS
+201 NLAFQG
-207 NDLKEVTLPEGV
+207 NNLKEVTLPEGV

-246 NSAFAACAIDTLN
+246 NSAFAACAIEKLN
-259 FPETTDFPLAID
+259 FSENTDFPLAID
-271 NIAFFTNKIKS
+271 NIAFFNNKIKS

-289 EKVTNMAFRNN
+289 EKVTNMAFRSN

-310 YIPKTKGSYVDNNA
+310 YIPKTKGNYVDNNA

-333 IPTEA
+333 IPAEA

-344 CTAHFTFDGTT
+344 GTAHFAFDGTT

-377 QTEAGEDVT
+377 QNAAGEDVT
-386 AIGNGTYGVGTFGY
+386 AIGDGTNGVGTFGY
-400 TTADGTVYAPDSVK
+400 KAADGTVYAPDSVK

-441 VKAVEFPETLKTI
+441 VKAVVFPETLKTI

-460 NAPLTEVSIPDS
+460 NAPLTEVSLPDS

-482 NTEQA
+482 NTEKA

-500 TTIPNSMFTNQKI
+500 TAIPAGMFTNQKV
-513 KNVEIPEGIKS
+513 KNVEIPEGIKT
-524 IGSRAFAGNYV
+524 IGVRAFAGNRV
-535 ETLKISGTVEEI
+535 ETLKISGTVEKI

-559 LEIPGNVKIIGKYAF
+559 LEIPGNVKTIGRYAF

-599 KAFYQTL
+599 RAFYQTL

-615 PTTVNVLDAAAFE
+615 PTTVKVLDAAAFE
-628 GNAKVTLTSLVEDQV
+628 GNAKVTLISLVEDQV
-643 NATGDYTKVA
+643 NAKGDYTKVVPQGKA
-653 AAGAGH
+653 H

-673 GKADAETARADKD
+673 GKADAETER
-686 GKLAELPTAARDG
+686 T
-699 YIFKGWFTA
+699 
-708 AEGGDAVTADTV
+708 
-720 FDKDTTVFAHWKA
+720 
-733 YSVVTFDA
+733 
-741 GEGKSDAETARA
+741 
-753 DKDGKLAEL
+753 
-762 PTAARDGYTF
+762 
-772 EGWFTAAEGGEA
+772 
-784 VTADTVFDKDTT
+784 
-796 VFAHWKAYSVV
+796 
-807 TFDAGEGKSDAETA
+807 
-821 RADKDGKLAE
+821 DKDGKLAE
-831 LPNAARDGYIFEG
+831 LPNAARDGYTFEG

-874 IVSATPSVKLSTST
+874 VVSATPSVKLSTPA

-939 GSKTVSFKINPPKS
+939 GSKIVSFKINPPKS

-982 YSTSKKFKSPKAKNL
+982 YSTSKKFKSPKTKSL
-997 TSYKKTTLKVKKL
+997 TSCKKTSLKVKKL

-1024 KVGKTKYYSGWSSA
+1024 KVGKAKYYSSWSSA

>member
-29 TAPADAD
+29 EAPADAD
-36 ASAKAATEQSVE
+36 ASAKTATEQSVE
-48 NNQAKGED
+48 NNQAKGKA
-56 SVQEDAQLDE
+56 SLQEDAQLDE
-66 NELPIVPIEPGEG
+66 NELPIVPGEG

-103 WVIDSN
+103 WTIDKN
-109 AMLCPSN
+109 DMLCPSN
-116 DTEAYLKTTIWVV
+116 DTEAYLKTTVRVV

-151 DPDGKKVQG
+151 DSDGKKVQG
-160 VGKDAFKKMGLTS
+160 VGGSAFKSMGIKS
-173 VQFPENVKTANDT
+173 VKFPENVKTANDT

-201 NLAFQS
+201 GLAFQS
-207 NDLKEVTLPEGV
+207 NNLEEVTLPEGV
-219 FYVAPNGFSKNPNLK
+219 FYLARQAFAKNANLK
-234 EVTFPSTIKLIG
+234 KVTFPSTIKMIAQ
-246 NSAFAACAIDTLN
+246 NAFGLGAIESLN
-259 FPETTDFPLAID
+259 FPETTDFPLVID
-271 NIAFFTNKIKS
+271 NAAFMSNKIKS

-289 EKVTNMAFRNN
+289 EKVTNMAFRSN

-333 IPTEA
+333 IPAEA

-344 CTAHFTFDGTT
+344 GTAHFTFDGTT

-377 QTEAGEDVT
+377 QNAAGEDVT
-386 AIGNGTYGVGTFGY
+386 AIGNGTNGVGTFGY
-400 TTADGTVYAPDSVK
+400 KAADGTVYAPDSVK
-414 LPAKLESIGNF
+414 LPAKLESIGDF

-454 GNTAFQ
+454 GNIAFQ
-460 NAPLTEVSIPDS
+460 NAPLSEVSLPDS
-472 VTSVG
+472 VKSVG

-482 NTEQA
+482 NTEKA

-500 TTIPNSMFTNQKI
+500 TAIPASMFTNQKI

-524 IGSRAFAGNYV
+524 IGKNAFAGNYV
-535 ETLKISGTVEEI
+535 ETLRISGTVESI
-547 DDYAFWNNQMKE
+547 GDSAFLNNQMKE
-559 LEIPGNVKIIGKYAF
+559 LEIPGNVKTIGRYAF
-574 QRTQEYI
+574 KKSQENI

-599 KAFYQTL
+599 QAFCQTL

-615 PTTVNVLDAAAFE
+615 PTTVKVLDAAAFE
-628 GNAKVTLTSLVEDQV
+628 GNAKVTLISLVEDQV
-643 NATGDYTKVA
+643 NGKGDYAKVVPQGKA
-653 AAGAGH
+653 H

-673 GKADAETARADKD
+673 GKADAETARTDKD
-686 GKLAELPTAARDG
+686 GKLAELP
-699 YIFKGWFTA
+699 
-708 AEGGDAVTADTV
+708 DAVR
-720 FDKDTTVFAHWKA
+720 
-733 YSVVTFDA
+733 
-741 GEGKSDAETARA
+741 E
-753 DKDGKLAEL
+753 
-762 PTAARDGYTF
+762 GYT
-772 EGWFTAAEGGEA
+772 
-784 VTADTVFDKDTT
+784 
-796 VFAHWKAYSVV
+796 
-807 TFDAGEGKSDAETA
+807 
-821 RADKDGKLAE
+821 
-831 LPNAARDGYIFEG
+831 FEG

-927 YTVKVTLKNDYA
+927 YTVKVTLKNEYA

-982 YSTSKKFKSPKAKNL
+982 YSTSKKFKSPKTKSL
-997 TSYKKTTLKVKKL
+997 TSYKKTKLKVKKL

-1024 KVGKTKYYSGWSSA
+1024 KAGKAKYYSSWSSA

>member
-48 NNQAKGED
+48 NNQAKGKA

-66 NELPIVPIEPGEG
+66 NELPIVPGEG

-103 WVIDSN
+103 WTIDHN
-109 AMLCPSN
+109 DMLCPSN
-116 DTEAYLKTTIWVV
+116 DTNAYLKTTVWVV
-129 TGLSDSGKAK
+129 TGLSDSGKVK
-139 LENNKDLVIPAK
+139 LENNKDLVIPEK

-160 VGKDAFKKMGLTS
+160 VGANAFKSMGITS
-173 VQFPENVKTANDT
+173 VKFPENVKAANDT

-201 NLAFQS
+201 SLAFYA
-207 NDLKEVTLPEGV
+207 NNLEEVNLPEGV
-219 FYVAPNGFSKNPNLK
+219 FYVARQAFSKNANLK
-234 EVTFPSTIKLIG
+234 KVTFSSTIKLIG
-246 NSAFAACAIDTLN
+246 NSAFAACAIEKLN
-259 FPETTDFPLAID
+259 FSETTDFPLAID
-271 NIAFFTNKIKS
+271 NMAFFKNKIKS

-289 EKVTNMAFRNN
+289 EKVTNMAFRSN

-310 YIPKTKGSYVDNNA
+310 YIPKTKGNYVDNNA
-324 YQKPFVGDA
+324 YQKPFVGDT
-333 IPTEA
+333 IPAEA

-344 CTAHFTFDGTT
+344 GTAHFIFDGTT

-377 QTEAGEDVT
+377 QTAAGEDVT
-386 AIGNGTYGVGTFGY
+386 AIGNGKYGVGTFGY
-400 TTADGTVYAPDSVK
+400 TAGDGTVYAPDSVK
-414 LPAKLESIGNF
+414 FPAKLESIGNF

-441 VKAVEFPETLKTI
+441 VKEVEFPETLKTI

-460 NAPLTEVSIPDS
+460 NAPLTEVSLPDS

-500 TTIPNSMFTNQKI
+500 TAIPASMFTNQKV
-513 KNVEIPEGIKS
+513 KSVEIPEGIKT
-524 IGSRAFAGNYV
+524 IGARAFAGNYV
-535 ETLKISGTVEEI
+535 ETLKLSGTVEKI

-559 LEIPGNVKIIGKYAF
+559 LEIPGNVKTIGRYAF
-574 QRTQEYI
+574 QRTQDYI
-581 KATINKVV
+581 KASINKVI

-606 TSECKSIDL
+606 TAECKTIDL
-615 PTTVNVLDAAAFE
+615 PTTVRVLDATAFE
-628 GNAKVTLTSLVEDQV
+628 GNAPVTLISVVEDQA
-643 NATGDYTKVA
+643 NAAGDYVKVA
-653 AAGAGH
+653 VKGEGH

-664 HKVTFDAGE
+664 RKVTFDAGE
-673 GKADAETARADKD
+673 GKADIASVRTDKD
-686 GKLAELPTAARDG
+686 GKLAELPTA
-699 YIFKGWFTA
+699 T
-708 AEGGDAVTADTV
+708 
-720 FDKDTTVFAHWKA
+720 
-733 YSVVTFDA
+733 
-741 GEGKSDAETARA
+741 
-753 DKDGKLAEL
+753 
-762 PTAARDGYTF
+762 RDGYT
-772 EGWFTAAEGGEA
+772 
-784 VTADTVFDKDTT
+784 
-796 VFAHWKAYSVV
+796 
-807 TFDAGEGKSDAETA
+807 
-821 RADKDGKLAE
+821 
-831 LPNAARDGYIFEG
+831 FEG

-863 DTTVFAHWKKN
+863 DTTVFAHWKQNVVK
-874 IVSATPSVKLSTST
+874 ATPSVKLSTSA

-911 DNYSVSYG
+911 DDYSVSYG

-982 YSTSKKFKSPKAKNL
+982 YSTSKKFKSPKAKSL
-997 TSYKKTTLKVKKL
+997 TSYKKTKLKVKKL

-1024 KVGKTKYYSGWSSA
+1024 KVGKAKYYSSWSSA

>member
-1 MDKKQSL
+1 MNHERRITMDKKQSL

-48 NNQAKGED
+48 NNQAKGKA

-66 NELPIVPIEPGEG
+66 NELPIVPGEG
-79 TGEEKKDETPA
+79 IGEEKKDETPT
-90 SNAWEATDFTYGE
+90 SNAWEASDFTYGE
-103 WVIDSN
+103 WTIDSN

-116 DTEAYLKTTIWVV
+116 DTEAYLKTTVWVV

-139 LENNKDLVIPAK
+139 LENNKDLVIPEK
-151 DPDGKKVQG
+151 DPTGKKVQG

-173 VQFPENVKTANDT
+173 VQFPENVKTSNDT
-186 NWDSNVKERGDFFIG
+186 NWDSSVKERGDFFIG
-201 NLAFQS
+201 NLAFQG

-234 EVTFPSTIKLIG
+234 KVTFPSTIKLIG
-246 NSAFAACAIDTLN
+246 NSAFAACAIEKLN
-259 FPETTDFPLAID
+259 FSENTDFPLAID
-271 NIAFFTNKIKS
+271 NIAFFNNKIKS

-289 EKVTNMAFRNN
+289 EKVTNMAFRSN

-310 YIPKTKGSYVDNNA
+310 YIPKTKGNYVDNNA

-333 IPTEA
+333 IPAEA

-344 CTAHFTFDGTT
+344 GTAHFAFDGTT

-377 QTEAGEDVT
+377 QNAAGEDVT
-386 AIGNGTYGVGTFGY
+386 AIGNGTNGVGTFGY
-400 TTADGTVYAPDSVK
+400 KAADGTVYAPDSVK

-441 VKAVEFPETLKTI
+441 VKAVVFPETLKTI

-460 NAPLTEVSIPDS
+460 NAPLTEVSLPDS

-482 NTEQA
+482 NTEKA

-500 TTIPNSMFTNQKI
+500 TAIPAGMFTNQRV
-513 KNVEIPEGIKS
+513 KNVEIPEGIKT
-524 IGSRAFAGNYV
+524 IGVRAFAGNRV
-535 ETLKISGTVEEI
+535 ETLKISGTVEKI
-547 DDYAFWNNQMKE
+547 DTYAFWNNQLKE
-559 LEIPGNVKIIGKYAF
+559 LEIPGNVKTIGNLAF

-599 KAFYQTL
+599 KAFYQAL

-615 PTTVNVLDAAAFE
+615 PTTVKVLDAAAFE
-628 GNAKVTLTSLVEDQV
+628 GNAKVTLISLVEDQV
-643 NATGDYTKVA
+643 NAKGDYTKVVPQGKA
-653 AAGAGH
+653 H

-673 GKADAETARADKD
+673 GKADAETARTDKD
-686 GKLAELPTAARDG
+686 GKLAELPTATRDG
-699 YIFKGWFTA
+699 YTFEGWFTA
-708 AEGGDAVTADTV
+708 AEGGNAVTADTV
-720 FDKDTTVFAHWKA
+720 FDKDTTVFAHWKQN
-733 YSVVTFDA
+733 V
-741 GEGKSDAETARA
+741 
-753 DKDGKLAEL
+753 
-762 PTAARDGYTF
+762 
-772 EGWFTAAEGGEA
+772 
-784 VTADTVFDKDTT
+784 
-796 VFAHWKAYSVV
+796 
-807 TFDAGEGKSDAETA
+807 
-821 RADKDGKLAE
+821 
-831 LPNAARDGYIFEG
+831 
-844 WFTAAEGG
+844 
-852 DAVTADTVFDK
+852 
-863 DTTVFAHWKKN
+863 
-874 IVSATPSVKLSTST
+874 VSATPNVKLSTST

-1024 KVGKTKYYSGWSSA
+1024 KVGKAKYYSSWSSA

>member
-29 TAPADAD
+29 TAPADDD

-48 NNQAKGED
+48 NNQAKGKA

-66 NELPIVPIEPGEG
+66 NELPIVPGEG

-90 SNAWEATDFTYGE
+90 SNAWEAADFTYGE
-103 WVIDSN
+103 WAIDKN
-109 AMLCPSN
+109 DMLCPSN
-116 DTEAYLKTTIWVV
+116 DNEAYLKTTVWVV

-151 DPDGKKVQG
+151 DSDGKKVQG
-160 VGKDAFKKMGLTS
+160 VGKEAFKKMGLTS

-186 NWDSNVKERGDFFIG
+186 NWDSSVKERGDFFIG
-201 NLAFQS
+201 NLAFQG
-207 NDLKEVTLPEGV
+207 NNLKEVTLPEGV
-219 FYVAPNGFSKNPNLK
+219 FYVATNGFSRNPNLK

-246 NSAFAACAIDTLN
+246 NSAFAACAIEKLN
-259 FPETTDFPLAID
+259 FSENTDFPLAID
-271 NIAFFTNKIKS
+271 NIAFFNNKIKS

-289 EKVTNMAFRNN
+289 EKVTNMAFRSN

-310 YIPKTKGSYVDNNA
+310 YIPKTKGNYVDNNA

-333 IPTEA
+333 IPAEA

-344 CTAHFTFDGTT
+344 GTAHFIFDGTT

-377 QTEAGEDVT
+377 QNAAGEDVT
-386 AIGNGTYGVGTFGY
+386 AIGNGTNGVGTFGY
-400 TTADGTVYAPDSVK
+400 KAADGTVYAPDSVK

-441 VKAVEFPETLKTI
+441 VKAVVFPETLKTI

-460 NAPLTEVSIPDS
+460 NAPLTEVSLPDS

-482 NTEQA
+482 NTEKA

-500 TTIPNSMFTNQKI
+500 TAIPAGMFTNQKV
-513 KNVEIPEGIKS
+513 KNVEIPEGIKT
-524 IGSRAFAGNYV
+524 IGKRAFAGNRV
-535 ETLKISGTVEEI
+535 ETLKLSGTVEKI
-547 DDYAFWNNQMKE
+547 DEYAFWNNQIKE
-559 LEIPGNVKIIGKYAF
+559 LEIPGNVKTIGRYAF
-574 QRTQEYI
+574 QRTQDSI
-581 KATINKVV
+581 KASINKVV

-599 KAFYQTL
+599 QAFYQTL

-615 PTTVNVLDAAAFE
+615 PTTVKVLDAAAFE
-628 GNAKVTLTSLVEDQV
+628 GNAKVTLISLVEDQV
-643 NATGDYTKVA
+643 NAVGDYAKVVA
-653 AAGAGH
+653 KGTAH
-659 EIVLV
+659 EIVLI

-673 GKADAETARADKD
+673 GKADAETARTDKD
-686 GKLAELPTAARDG
+686 GKLAELP
-699 YIFKGWFTA
+699 
-708 AEGGDAVTADTV
+708 DAV
-720 FDKDTTVFAHWKA
+720 
-733 YSVVTFDA
+733 
-741 GEGKSDAETARA
+741 
-753 DKDGKLAEL
+753 
-762 PTAARDGYTF
+762 RDGYTF
-772 EGWFTAAEGGEA
+772 EGWFTAAEGG
-784 VTADTVFDKDTT
+784 V
-796 VFAHWKAYSVV
+796 
-807 TFDAGEGKSDAETA
+807 
-821 RADKDGKLAE
+821 
-831 LPNAARDGYIFEG
+831 
-844 WFTAAEGG
+844 
-852 DAVTADTVFDK
+852 AVTADTVFDK

-874 IVSATPSVKLSTST
+874 VVSATPSVKLSTSA

-982 YSTSKKFKSPKAKNL
+982 YSTSKKFKSPKTKSL
-997 TSYKKTTLKVKKL
+997 TSYKKTSLKVKKL

-1024 KVGKTKYYSGWSSA
+1024 KVGKAKYYSSWSSA

>member
-1 MDKKQSL
+1 
-8 AFLLSAM
+8 M

-48 NNQAKGED
+48 NDQVKGKA

-66 NELPIVPIEPGEG
+66 NELPIVPGEG

-90 SNAWEATDFTYGE
+90 SNAWEAADFTYGE
-103 WVIDSN
+103 WVIDKN
-109 AMLCPSN
+109 DMLCPSN
-116 DTEAYLKTTIWVV
+116 DNEAYLKTTVWVV

-151 DPDGKKVQG
+151 DPDGKKIQG
-160 VGKDAFKKMGLTS
+160 VGKEAFKKMGITS
-173 VQFPENVKTANDT
+173 VQFPENVKTADDT

-219 FYVAPNGFSKNPNLK
+219 FYVATNGFSRNPNLK
-234 EVTFPSTIKLIG
+234 EVTFPSTIKMIG
-246 NSAFAACAIDTLN
+246 NSAFAACAIEKLN

-271 NIAFFTNKIKS
+271 NIAFFKNKIKS

-289 EKVTNMAFRNN
+289 EKVTNMAFRSN

-310 YIPKTKGSYVDNNA
+310 YIPKTKGNYVDNNA
-324 YQKPFVGDA
+324 YQQPFVGDA
-333 IPTEA
+333 IPAEA

-344 CTAHFTFDGTT
+344 GTAHFAFDGTT

-377 QTEAGEDVT
+377 QNAAGEDVT
-386 AIGNGTYGVGTFGY
+386 AIGNGTNGVGTFGY
-400 TTADGTVYAPDSVK
+400 KAADGTVYAPDSVK

-441 VKAVEFPETLKTI
+441 VKEVEFPETLKII

-460 NAPLTEVSIPDS
+460 NAPLTEVSLPDS

-487 TTHIEK
+487 TIHIEK

-500 TTIPNSMFTNQKI
+500 TAIPVSMFTNQKV
-513 KNVEIPEGIKS
+513 KNVEIPEGIKT
-524 IGSRAFAGNYV
+524 IGKRAFAGNRV
-535 ETLKISGTVEEI
+535 ETLKLSGTVEKI
-547 DDYAFWNNQMKE
+547 DEYAFWNNQIKE
-559 LEIPGNVKIIGKYAF
+559 LEIPGNVKTIGRYAF
-574 QRTQEYI
+574 QRTQDYI
-581 KATINKVV
+581 EATINKVV

-599 KAFYQTL
+599 RAFYQTL

-615 PTTVNVLDAAAFE
+615 PTTVKVLDAAAFE
-628 GNAKVTLTSLVEDQV
+628 GNAKVTLISLVEDQV
-643 NATGDYTKVA
+643 NAVGDYAKVVA
-653 AAGAGH
+653 KGTAH

-673 GKADAETARADKD
+673 GKADVETAR
-686 GKLAELPTAARDG
+686 T
-699 YIFKGWFTA
+699 
-708 AEGGDAVTADTV
+708 
-720 FDKDTTVFAHWKA
+720 
-733 YSVVTFDA
+733 
-741 GEGKSDAETARA
+741 
-753 DKDGKLAEL
+753 
-762 PTAARDGYTF
+762 
-772 EGWFTAAEGGEA
+772 
-784 VTADTVFDKDTT
+784 
-796 VFAHWKAYSVV
+796 
-807 TFDAGEGKSDAETA
+807 
-821 RADKDGKLAE
+821 DKDGKLAE
-831 LPNAARDGYIFEG
+831 LPNAARDGYTFEG

-874 IVSATPSVKLSTST
+874 VVSATPSVKLSTST

-939 GSKTVSFKINPPKS
+939 GSRTVSFKINPPKS

-965 TVYVKK
+965 SVYVKK

-982 YSTSKKFKSPKAKNL
+982 YSTSKKFKSPKAKSL
-997 TSYKKTTLKVKKL
+997 TSYKKTKLKVKKL

-1024 KVGKTKYYSGWSSA
+1024 KVGKAKYYSSWSSA

>member
-48 NNQAKGED
+48 NNQAKGKA

-66 NELPIVPIEPGEG
+66 NELPIVPGEG

-90 SNAWEATDFTYGE
+90 SNAWEAADFTYGE
-103 WVIDSN
+103 WAIDKN
-109 AMLCPSN
+109 DMLCSSN
-116 DTEAYLKTTIWVV
+116 DSEAYLKTTVWVV

-151 DPDGKKVQG
+151 DSDGKKVQG
-160 VGKDAFKKMGLTS
+160 VGKEAFKKMGLTS

-186 NWDSNVKERGDFFIG
+186 NWDSSVKERGDFFIG
-201 NLAFQS
+201 NLAFQG
-207 NDLKEVTLPEGV
+207 NNLKEVTLPEGV
-219 FYVAPNGFSKNPNLK
+219 FYVATNGFSRNPNLK

-246 NSAFAACAIDTLN
+246 NSAFAACAIEKLN
-259 FPETTDFPLAID
+259 FSENTDFPLAID
-271 NIAFFTNKIKS
+271 NIAFFNNKIKS

-289 EKVTNMAFRNN
+289 EKVTNMAFRSN

-310 YIPKTKGSYVDNNA
+310 YIPKTKGNYVDNNA

-333 IPTEA
+333 IPAEA

-344 CTAHFTFDGTT
+344 GTAHFIFDGTT

-377 QTEAGEDVT
+377 QNAAGEDVT
-386 AIGNGTYGVGTFGY
+386 AIGNGTNGVGTFGY
-400 TTADGTVYAPDSVK
+400 KAADGTVYAPDSVK

-441 VKAVEFPETLKTI
+441 VKAVVFPETLKTI

-460 NAPLTEVSIPDS
+460 NAPLTEVSLPDS

-482 NTEQA
+482 NTEKA

-500 TTIPNSMFTNQKI
+500 TAIPAGMFTNQKV
-513 KNVEIPEGIKS
+513 KNVEIPEGIKT
-524 IGSRAFAGNYV
+524 IGKRAFAGNRV
-535 ETLKISGTVEEI
+535 ETLKLSGTVEKI
-547 DDYAFWNNQMKE
+547 DEYAFWNNQIKE
-559 LEIPGNVKIIGKYAF
+559 LEIPGNVKTIGRYAF
-574 QRTQEYI
+574 QRTQDSI
-581 KATINKVV
+581 KASINKVV

-599 KAFYQTL
+599 QAFYQTL

-615 PTTVNVLDAAAFE
+615 PTTVKVLDAAAFE
-628 GNAKVTLTSLVEDQV
+628 GNAKVTLISLVEDQV
-643 NATGDYTKVA
+643 NAVGDYAKVVA
-653 AAGAGH
+653 KGTAH
-659 EIVLV
+659 EIVLI

-673 GKADAETARADKD
+673 GKADAETARTDKD
-686 GKLAELPTAARDG
+686 GKLAELPG
-699 YIFKGWFTA
+699 
-708 AEGGDAVTADTV
+708 AV
-720 FDKDTTVFAHWKA
+720 
-733 YSVVTFDA
+733 
-741 GEGKSDAETARA
+741 
-753 DKDGKLAEL
+753 
-762 PTAARDGYTF
+762 RDGYT
-772 EGWFTAAEGGEA
+772 
-784 VTADTVFDKDTT
+784 
-796 VFAHWKAYSVV
+796 
-807 TFDAGEGKSDAETA
+807 
-821 RADKDGKLAE
+821 
-831 LPNAARDGYIFEG
+831 FEG

-874 IVSATPSVKLSTST
+874 VVSATPSVKLSTST
-888 YTYNGKVKTPG
+888 YTYNEKVKTPG

-982 YSTSKKFKSPKAKNL
+982 YSTSKKFKSPKTKSL
-997 TSYKKTTLKVKKL
+997 TSYKKTSLKVKKL

-1024 KVGKTKYYSGWSSA
+1024 KVGKAKYYSSWSSA

>member
-48 NNQAKGED
+48 NNQAKGEA

-66 NELPIVPIEPGEG
+66 NELPIVPGEG

-116 DTEAYLKTTIWVV
+116 DTEAYLKTTVWVV
-129 TGLSDSGKAK
+129 TGLSDAGKAK

-173 VQFPENVKTANDT
+173 VQFPENVKTTNDT

-207 NDLKEVTLPEGV
+207 NDLKEVNLPEGV
-219 FYVAPNGFSKNPNLK
+219 FYVAANGFSRNANLK
-234 EVTFPSTIKLIG
+234 EVTFPSTIKMIG

-259 FPETTDFPLAID
+259 FSETTDFPLAID
-271 NIAFFTNKIKS
+271 NIAFFKNKIKS

-289 EKVTNMAFRNN
+289 EKVTNMAFRDN

-310 YIPKTKGSYVDNNA
+310 YIPKTKGNYVDNNA

-333 IPTEA
+333 IPAEA

-344 CTAHFTFDGTT
+344 GSAHFTFDGTT

-377 QTEAGEDVT
+377 QNAAGEDVT
-386 AIGNGTYGVGTFGY
+386 AIGNGSNGVGTFGY
-400 TTADGTVYAPDSVK
+400 KAADGIVYAPDSVK
-414 LPAKLESIGNF
+414 LPAKLESIGDF

-454 GNTAFQ
+454 GKTAFQ
-460 NAPLTEVSIPDS
+460 NAPLTEVSLPDS
-472 VTSVG
+472 VTSVD

-482 NTEQA
+482 NTEKA

-500 TTIPNSMFTNQKI
+500 TAIPAGMFTNQKV
-513 KNVEIPEGIKS
+513 KNVEIPEGITT
-524 IGSRAFAGNYV
+524 IGARAFAGNRV
-535 ETLKISGTVEEI
+535 ETLKLSGTVEKI

-559 LEIPGNVKIIGKYAF
+559 LEIPGNVKTIGRYAF

-615 PTTVNVLDAAAFE
+615 PTTVKVLDAAAFE

-643 NATGDYTKVA
+643 NGKGDYTKVVPQGKA
-653 AAGAGH
+653 H

-673 GKADAETARADKD
+673 GKADAETAR
-686 GKLAELPTAARDG
+686 T
-699 YIFKGWFTA
+699 
-708 AEGGDAVTADTV
+708 
-720 FDKDTTVFAHWKA
+720 
-733 YSVVTFDA
+733 
-741 GEGKSDAETARA
+741 
-753 DKDGKLAEL
+753 
-762 PTAARDGYTF
+762 
-772 EGWFTAAEGGEA
+772 
-784 VTADTVFDKDTT
+784 
-796 VFAHWKAYSVV
+796 
-807 TFDAGEGKSDAETA
+807 
-821 RADKDGKLAE
+821 DKDGKLAE
-831 LPNAARDGYIFEG
+831 LPNAVRDGYTFEG

-997 TSYKKTTLKVKKL
+997 TSYKKTKLKVKKL

-1024 KVGKTKYYSGWSSA
+1024 KVGKAKYYSSWSSA

>member
-48 NNQAKGED
+48 NNQAKGKA

-66 NELPIVPIEPGEG
+66 NELPIVPGEG

-90 SNAWEATDFTYGE
+90 SNAWEAADFTYGE
-103 WVIDSN
+103 WAIDKN
-109 AMLCPSN
+109 DMLCPSN
-116 DTEAYLKTTIWVV
+116 DNEAYLKTTVWVV

-151 DPDGKKVQG
+151 DSDGKKVQG
-160 VGKDAFKKMGLTS
+160 VGKEAFKKMGLTS

-186 NWDSNVKERGDFFIG
+186 NWDSSVKERGDFFIG
-201 NLAFQS
+201 NLAFQG
-207 NDLKEVTLPEGV
+207 NNLKEVTLPEGV
-219 FYVAPNGFSKNPNLK
+219 FYVATNGFSRNPNLK

-246 NSAFAACAIDTLN
+246 NSAFAACAIEKLN
-259 FPETTDFPLAID
+259 FSENTDFPLAID
-271 NIAFFTNKIKS
+271 NIAFFNNKIKS

-289 EKVTNMAFRNN
+289 EKVTNMAFRSN

-310 YIPKTKGSYVDNNA
+310 YIPKTKGNYVDNNA
-324 YQKPFVGDA
+324 YQQPFVGDA
-333 IPTEA
+333 IPAEA

-344 CTAHFTFDGTT
+344 GTAHFAFDGTT

-377 QTEAGEDVT
+377 QNAAGEDVT
-386 AIGNGTYGVGTFGY
+386 AIGNGTNGVGTFGY
-400 TTADGTVYAPDSVK
+400 KAADGTVYAPDSVK

-441 VKAVEFPETLKTI
+441 VKEVEFPETLKTI

-460 NAPLTEVSIPDS
+460 NAPLTEVSLPDS

-482 NTEQA
+482 NTEKA

-500 TTIPNSMFTNQKI
+500 TAIPAGMFTNQKV
-513 KNVEIPEGIKS
+513 KNVEIPEGIKT
-524 IGSRAFAGNYV
+524 IGKRAFAGNRV
-535 ETLKISGTVEEI
+535 ETLKLSGTVEKI
-547 DDYAFWNNQMKE
+547 DEYAFWNNQIKE
-559 LEIPGNVKIIGKYAF
+559 LEIPGNVKTIGRYAF
-574 QRTQEYI
+574 QRTQDSI
-581 KATINKVV
+581 KASINKVV

-599 KAFYQTL
+599 QAFYQTL

-615 PTTVNVLDAAAFE
+615 PTTVKVLDAAAFE
-628 GNAKVTLTSLVEDQV
+628 GNAKVTLISLVEDQV
-643 NATGDYTKVA
+643 NAVGDYAKVVA
-653 AAGAGH
+653 KGTAH
-659 EIVLV
+659 EIVLI

-673 GKADAETARADKD
+673 GKADAETARTDKD
-686 GKLAELPTAARDG
+686 GKLAELPG
-699 YIFKGWFTA
+699 
-708 AEGGDAVTADTV
+708 AV
-720 FDKDTTVFAHWKA
+720 
-733 YSVVTFDA
+733 
-741 GEGKSDAETARA
+741 
-753 DKDGKLAEL
+753 
-762 PTAARDGYTF
+762 RDGYT
-772 EGWFTAAEGGEA
+772 
-784 VTADTVFDKDTT
+784 
-796 VFAHWKAYSVV
+796 
-807 TFDAGEGKSDAETA
+807 
-821 RADKDGKLAE
+821 
-831 LPNAARDGYIFEG
+831 FEG

-874 IVSATPSVKLSTST
+874 VVSATPSVKLSTSA

-982 YSTSKKFKSPKAKNL
+982 YSTSKKFKSPKTKSL
-997 TSYKKTTLKVKKL
+997 TSYKKTSLKVKKL

-1024 KVGKTKYYSGWSSA
+1024 KVGKAKYYSSWSSA

>member
-48 NNQAKGED
+48 NNQAKGKA

-66 NELPIVPIEPGEG
+66 NELPIVPGEG

-103 WVIDSN
+103 WTIDSN

-116 DTEAYLKTTIWVV
+116 DTEAYLKTTVWVV

-139 LENNKDLVIPAK
+139 LENNKDLVIPEK
-151 DPDGKKVQG
+151 DPTGKKVQG

-173 VQFPENVKTANDT
+173 VQFPENVKTSNDT
-186 NWDSNVKERGDFFIG
+186 NWDSSVKERGDFFIG
-201 NLAFQS
+201 NLAFQG

-234 EVTFPSTIKLIG
+234 KVTFPSTIKLIG
-246 NSAFAACAIDTLN
+246 NSAFAACAIEKLN
-259 FPETTDFPLAID
+259 FSENTDFPLAID
-271 NIAFFTNKIKS
+271 NIAFFNNKIKS

-289 EKVTNMAFRNN
+289 EKVTNMAFRSN

-310 YIPKTKGSYVDNNA
+310 YIPKTKGNYVDNNA

-333 IPTEA
+333 IPAEA

-344 CTAHFTFDGTT
+344 GTAHFTFDGTT

-377 QTEAGEDVT
+377 QNAAGEDVT
-386 AIGNGTYGVGTFGY
+386 AIGNGTNGVGTFGY
-400 TTADGTVYAPDSVK
+400 KAADGTVYAPDSVK

-441 VKAVEFPETLKTI
+441 VKAVVFPETLKTI

-460 NAPLTEVSIPDS
+460 NAPLTEVSLPDS

-500 TTIPNSMFTNQKI
+500 TAIPAGMFTNQRV
-513 KNVEIPEGIKS
+513 KNVEIPEGIKT
-524 IGSRAFAGNYV
+524 IGVRAFAGNRV
-535 ETLKISGTVEEI
+535 ETLKISGTVEKI
-547 DDYAFWNNQMKE
+547 DTYAFWNNQLKE
-559 LEIPGNVKIIGKYAF
+559 LEIPGNVKTIGNSAF

-599 KAFYQTL
+599 KAFYQAL

-615 PTTVNVLDAAAFE
+615 PTTVKVLDAAAFE

-643 NATGDYTKVA
+643 NAVGDYAKVVA
-653 AAGAGH
+653 KGTAH
-659 EIVLV
+659 EIVLI

-673 GKADAETARADKD
+673 GKADAETARTDKD
-686 GKLAELPTAARDG
+686 GKLAELPG
-699 YIFKGWFTA
+699 
-708 AEGGDAVTADTV
+708 AV
-720 FDKDTTVFAHWKA
+720 
-733 YSVVTFDA
+733 
-741 GEGKSDAETARA
+741 
-753 DKDGKLAEL
+753 
-762 PTAARDGYTF
+762 RDGYT
-772 EGWFTAAEGGEA
+772 
-784 VTADTVFDKDTT
+784 
-796 VFAHWKAYSVV
+796 
-807 TFDAGEGKSDAETA
+807 
-821 RADKDGKLAE
+821 
-831 LPNAARDGYIFEG
+831 FEG

-874 IVSATPSVKLSTST
+874 VVSATPSVKLSTSS

-982 YSTSKKFKSPKAKNL
+982 YSTSKKFKSPKTKSL
-997 TSYKKTTLKVKKL
+997 TSYKKTSLKVKKL

-1024 KVGKTKYYSGWSSA
+1024 KVGKAKYYSSWSSA

>member
-48 NNQAKGED
+48 NNQAKGKA

-66 NELPIVPIEPGEG
+66 NELPIVPGEG

-103 WVIDSN
+103 WTIDSN

-116 DTEAYLKTTIWVV
+116 DTEAYLKTTVWVV

-151 DPDGKKVQG
+151 DSDGKKVQG

-186 NWDSNVKERGDFFIG
+186 NWDSSVKERGDFFIG
-201 NLAFQS
+201 NLAFQG
-207 NDLKEVTLPEGV
+207 NNLKEVTLPEGV
-219 FYVAPNGFSKNPNLK
+219 FYVATNGFSRNPNLK

-246 NSAFAACAIDTLN
+246 NSAFAACAIEKLN
-259 FPETTDFPLAID
+259 FSKNTDFPLAID
-271 NIAFFTNKIKS
+271 NIAFFNNKIKS

-289 EKVTNMAFRNN
+289 EKVTNMAFRSN

-310 YIPKTKGSYVDNNA
+310 YIPKTKGNYVDNNA

-333 IPTEA
+333 IPAEA

-344 CTAHFTFDGTT
+344 GTAHFTFDGTT
-355 ITGLSESGKIKI
+355 ITDLSESGKIKI

-377 QTEAGEDVT
+377 QNAAGEDVT
-386 AIGNGTYGVGTFGY
+386 AIGNGTNGVGTFGY
-400 TTADGTVYAPDSVK
+400 KAADGTVYAPDFVK

-441 VKAVEFPETLKTI
+441 VKAVVFPETLKII

-460 NAPLTEVSIPDS
+460 NAPLTEVSLPDS

-500 TTIPNSMFTNQKI
+500 TAIPVSMFTNQKV
-513 KNVEIPEGIKS
+513 KNVEIPEGIKT
-524 IGSRAFAGNYV
+524 IGKRAFAGNRV
-535 ETLKISGTVEEI
+535 ETLKLSGTVEKI
-547 DDYAFWNNQMKE
+547 DEYAFWNNQIKE
-559 LEIPGNVKIIGKYAF
+559 LEIPGNVKTIGRYAF
-574 QRTQEYI
+574 QRTQDSI
-581 KATINKVV
+581 KASINKVV

-599 KAFYQTL
+599 QAFYQTL

-615 PTTVNVLDAAAFE
+615 PTTVKVLDAAAFE
-628 GNAKVTLTSLVEDQV
+628 GNAKVTLISLVEDQV
-643 NATGDYTKVA
+643 NAVGDYAKVVA
-653 AAGAGH
+653 KGTAH
-659 EIVLV
+659 EIVLI

-673 GKADAETARADKD
+673 GKADAETAR
-686 GKLAELPTAARDG
+686 T
-699 YIFKGWFTA
+699 
-708 AEGGDAVTADTV
+708 
-720 FDKDTTVFAHWKA
+720 
-733 YSVVTFDA
+733 
-741 GEGKSDAETARA
+741 
-753 DKDGKLAEL
+753 
-762 PTAARDGYTF
+762 
-772 EGWFTAAEGGEA
+772 
-784 VTADTVFDKDTT
+784 
-796 VFAHWKAYSVV
+796 
-807 TFDAGEGKSDAETA
+807 
-821 RADKDGKLAE
+821 DKDGKLAE
-831 LPNAARDGYIFEG
+831 LPNAARDGYTFEG

-874 IVSATPSVKLSTST
+874 VVSATPSVKLSTSA

-982 YSTSKKFKSPKAKNL
+982 YSTSKKFKSPKAKSL
-997 TSYKKTTLKVKKL
+997 TSYKKTKLKVKKL

-1024 KVGKTKYYSGWSSA
+1024 KVGKAKYYSSWSSA

>member
-15 MVATPFSAFAAEDG
+15 MVATPFSAFVAEDG
-29 TAPADAD
+29 TAPADTD

-48 NNQAKGED
+48 NNQAKGKA

-66 NELPIVPIEPGEG
+66 NELPIVPGEG

-90 SNAWEATDFTYGE
+90 SNAWEAADFTYGE
-103 WVIDSN
+103 WAIDKN
-109 AMLCPSN
+109 DMLCPSN
-116 DTEAYLKTTIWVV
+116 DSEAYLKTTVWVV

-139 LENNKDLVIPAK
+139 LENNEDLVIPAK
-151 DPDGKKVQG
+151 DSDGKKVQG
-160 VGKDAFKKMGLTS
+160 VGKEAFKKMGLTS
-173 VQFPENVKTANDT
+173 VQFPENVKTDNDT
-186 NWDSNVKERGDFFIG
+186 NWDSSVKERGDFFIG
-201 NLAFQS
+201 NLAFQG
-207 NDLKEVTLPEGV
+207 NNLKEVTLPEGV
-219 FYVAPNGFSKNPNLK
+219 FYVATNGFSRNPNLK

-246 NSAFAACAIDTLN
+246 NSAFAACAIEKLN
-259 FPETTDFPLAID
+259 FSENTDFPLAID
-271 NIAFFTNKIKS
+271 NIAFFNNKIKS

-289 EKVTNMAFRNN
+289 EKVTNMAFRSN

-310 YIPKTKGSYVDNNA
+310 YIPKTKGNYVDNNA

-333 IPTEA
+333 IPAEA

-344 CTAHFTFDGTT
+344 GTAHFIFDGTT

-377 QTEAGEDVT
+377 QNAAGEDVT
-386 AIGNGTYGVGTFGY
+386 AIGNGTNGVGTFGY
-400 TTADGTVYAPDSVK
+400 KAADGTVYAPDSVK

-441 VKAVEFPETLKTI
+441 VKAVVFPETLKTI

-460 NAPLTEVSIPDS
+460 NAPLTEVSLPDS

-482 NTEQA
+482 NTEKA

-500 TTIPNSMFTNQKI
+500 TAIPAGMFTNQKV
-513 KNVEIPEGIKS
+513 KNVEIPEGIKT
-524 IGSRAFAGNYV
+524 IGKRAFAGNRV
-535 ETLKISGTVEEI
+535 ETLKLSGTVEKI
-547 DDYAFWNNQMKE
+547 DEYAFWNNQIKG
-559 LEIPGNVKIIGKYAF
+559 LEIPGNVKTIGRYAF
-574 QRTQEYI
+574 QRTQDSI
-581 KATINKVV
+581 KASINKVV

-599 KAFYQTL
+599 QAFYQTL

-615 PTTVNVLDAAAFE
+615 PTTVKVLDAAAFE
-628 GNAKVTLTSLVEDQV
+628 GNAKVTLISLVEDQV
-643 NATGDYTKVA
+643 NAVGDYAKVVA
-653 AAGAGH
+653 KGTAH
-659 EIVLV
+659 EIVLI

-673 GKADAETARADKD
+673 GKADAETARTDKD
-686 GKLAELPTAARDG
+686 GKLAELP
-699 YIFKGWFTA
+699 
-708 AEGGDAVTADTV
+708 DAV
-720 FDKDTTVFAHWKA
+720 
-733 YSVVTFDA
+733 
-741 GEGKSDAETARA
+741 
-753 DKDGKLAEL
+753 
-762 PTAARDGYTF
+762 RDGYTF
-772 EGWFTAAEGGEA
+772 EGWFTAAEGG
-784 VTADTVFDKDTT
+784 V
-796 VFAHWKAYSVV
+796 
-807 TFDAGEGKSDAETA
+807 
-821 RADKDGKLAE
+821 
-831 LPNAARDGYIFEG
+831 
-844 WFTAAEGG
+844 
-852 DAVTADTVFDK
+852 AVTADTVFDK

-874 IVSATPSVKLSTST
+874 VVSATPSVKLSTSA

-982 YSTSKKFKSPKAKNL
+982 YSTSKKFKSPKTKSL
-997 TSYKKTTLKVKKL
+997 TSYKKTSLKVKKL

-1024 KVGKTKYYSGWSSA
+1024 KVGKAKYYSSWSSA

>member
-36 ASAKAATEQSVE
+36 ASSAKAATEQSVE
-48 NNQAKGED
+48 NNQAKGKA

-66 NELPIVPIEPGEG
+66 NELPIVPGEG
-79 TGEEKKDETPA
+79 TGEEKKDEPPA

-103 WVIDSN
+103 WTIGNND
-109 AMLCPSN
+109 MLCPSN
-116 DTEAYLKTTIWVV
+116 DTEAYLKTTVWVV

-160 VGKDAFKKMGLTS
+160 VGKEAFKKMGLTS

-201 NLAFQS
+201 GLAFQS
-207 NDLKEVTLPEGV
+207 NNLEEVTLPEGV
-219 FYVAPNGFSKNPNLK
+219 FYLARQAFAKNANLK
-234 EVTFPSTIKLIG
+234 KVTFPSTIKMLASG
-246 NSAFAACAIDTLN
+246 AFGSCAIESLN
-259 FPETTDFPLAID
+259 FPETTDFPLVID
-271 NIAFFTNKIKS
+271 NGAFMVNKIKS

-289 EKVTNMAFRNN
+289 EKVSKQAFVKN
-300 TGVENGIVHL
+300 TGMENGTVYL
-310 YIPKTKGSYVDNNA
+310 YIPKTKGSYVDSNA
-324 YQKPFVGDA
+324 TQKPFVGDA
-333 IPTEA
+333 IPAEA

-344 CTAHFTFDGTT
+344 GTAHFIFDGTT

-377 QTEAGEDVT
+377 QNAAGEDIT
-386 AIGNGTYGVGTFGY
+386 AIGKGTVGVGTFGY
-400 TTADGTVYAPDSVK
+400 KTADGTVYAPDSVK

-441 VKAVEFPETLKTI
+441 VKEVEFPETLKTI
-454 GNTAFQ
+454 GDTAFQ
-460 NAPLTEVSIPDS
+460 NAPLTEVSLPDS

-477 SGAFT
+477 NGAFT
-482 NTEQA
+482 NTEKA

-500 TTIPNSMFTNQKI
+500 TAIPASMFTNQKI
-513 KNVEIPEGIKS
+513 KNVEIPEGIKT
-524 IGSRAFAGNYV
+524 IGSRAFAGNRV
-535 ETLKISGTVEEI
+535 ETLKISDTVEKI

-559 LEIPGNVKIIGKYAF
+559 LEIPGNVKTIGKYAF
-574 QRTQEYI
+574 QRTQDSI
-581 KATINKVV
+581 KASIDKVV

-615 PTTVNVLDAAAFE
+615 PTTVKVLDAAAFE
-628 GNAKVTLTSLVEDQV
+628 GNAKVTLISLVEDQV
-643 NATGDYTKVA
+643 NAVGDYAKVVA
-653 AAGAGH
+653 KGTAH

-664 HKVTFDAGE
+664 HKVTFNAGE
-673 GKADAETARADKD
+673 GKADAETAR
-686 GKLAELPTAARDG
+686 T
-699 YIFKGWFTA
+699 
-708 AEGGDAVTADTV
+708 
-720 FDKDTTVFAHWKA
+720 
-733 YSVVTFDA
+733 
-741 GEGKSDAETARA
+741 
-753 DKDGKLAEL
+753 
-762 PTAARDGYTF
+762 
-772 EGWFTAAEGGEA
+772 
-784 VTADTVFDKDTT
+784 
-796 VFAHWKAYSVV
+796 
-807 TFDAGEGKSDAETA
+807 
-821 RADKDGKLAE
+821 DKDGKLAE
-831 LPNAARDGYIFEG
+831 LPNAARDGYTFEG

-874 IVSATPSVKLSTST
+874 VVSATPSVKLSTSA

-939 GSKTVSFKINPPKS
+939 GSKTVSFKINPKGTFI
-953 AVKKLKKGKKSF
+953 KHLKKGVRAFKP
-965 TVYVKK
+965 TWKK
-971 QSKQTSGYQVQ
+971 QTRQISGYQVQ
-982 YSTSKKFKSPKAKNL
+982 YSTKKNFKSAKIKAVSSKKKSTWVIKKKA
-997 TSYKKTTLKVKKL
+997 
-1010 KKHKKYYVR
+1010 HKRYYVR
-1019 VRTYK
+1019 IRTYK
-1024 KVGKTKYYSGWSSA
+1024 KVGKAKYYSSWSSA

>member
-48 NNQAKGED
+48 NNQAKGKA

-66 NELPIVPIEPGEG
+66 NELPIVPGEG

-90 SNAWEATDFTYGE
+90 SNAWEAADFTYGE
-103 WVIDSN
+103 WAIDKN
-109 AMLCPSN
+109 DMLCPSN
-116 DTEAYLKTTIWVV
+116 DNEAYLKTTVWVV

-151 DPDGKKVQG
+151 DSDGKKVQG
-160 VGKDAFKKMGLTS
+160 VGKEAFKKMGLTS

-186 NWDSNVKERGDFFIG
+186 NWDSSVKERGDFFIG
-201 NLAFQS
+201 NLAFQG
-207 NDLKEVTLPEGV
+207 NNLKEVTLPEGV
-219 FYVAPNGFSKNPNLK
+219 FYVATNGFSRNPNLK

-246 NSAFAACAIDTLN
+246 NSAFAACAIENLN
-259 FPETTDFPLAID
+259 FSENTDFPLAID
-271 NIAFFTNKIKS
+271 NIAFFNNKIKS

-289 EKVTNMAFRNN
+289 EKVTNMAFRSN

-310 YIPKTKGSYVDNNA
+310 YIPKTKGNYVDNNA
-324 YQKPFVGDA
+324 YQQPFVGDA
-333 IPTEA
+333 IPAEA

-344 CTAHFTFDGTT
+344 GTAHFAFDGTT

-377 QTEAGEDVT
+377 QNAAGEDIT
-386 AIGNGTYGVGTFGY
+386 AIGNGTVGVGTFGY
-400 TTADGTVYAPDSVK
+400 KTADGTVYAPDSVK

-441 VKAVEFPETLKTI
+441 VKEVEFPETLKTI

-460 NAPLTEVSIPDS
+460 NAPLTEVSLPDS

-482 NTEQA
+482 NTEKA
-487 TTHIEK
+487 TTHIGK

-500 TTIPNSMFTNQKI
+500 TAIPISMFTNQKV
-513 KNVEIPEGIKS
+513 KNVEIPEGIKT
-524 IGSRAFAGNYV
+524 IGARAFAGNYV
-535 ETLKISGTVEEI
+535 ETLKLSSTVEKI
-547 DDYAFWNNQMKE
+547 DDYAFWNNQMKK
-559 LEIPGNVKIIGKYAF
+559 LEIPGNVKTIGKYAF
-574 QRTQEYI
+574 KRSQDSI
-581 KATINKVV
+581 KASIDKVV

-599 KAFYQTL
+599 QAFYQTL
-606 TSECKSIDL
+606 TSECKTIDL
-615 PTTVNVLDAAAFE
+615 PTTVKVLDAAAFE

-643 NATGDYTKVA
+643 NAKGDYTKVVPQGKA
-653 AAGAGH
+653 H

-673 GKADAETARADKD
+673 GKADAETARTDKD
-686 GKLAELPTAARDG
+686 GKLAELPGAT
-699 YIFKGWFTA
+699 
-708 AEGGDAVTADTV
+708 
-720 FDKDTTVFAHWKA
+720 
-733 YSVVTFDA
+733 
-741 GEGKSDAETARA
+741 
-753 DKDGKLAEL
+753 
-762 PTAARDGYTF
+762 RDGYT
-772 EGWFTAAEGGEA
+772 
-784 VTADTVFDKDTT
+784 
-796 VFAHWKAYSVV
+796 
-807 TFDAGEGKSDAETA
+807 
-821 RADKDGKLAE
+821 
-831 LPNAARDGYIFEG
+831 IEG

-852 DAVTADTVFDK
+852 DAVTADTAFDK

-874 IVSATPSVKLSTST
+874 VVSATPSVKLSTSA

-965 TVYVKK
+965 TAYVKK

-982 YSTSKKFKSPKAKNL
+982 YSTSKKFKSPKAKSL
-997 TSYKKTTLKVKKL
+997 TSYKKTKLKVKKL

-1024 KVGKTKYYSGWSSA
+1024 KVGKTKYYSSWSSA